1 MKSSYTKR
9 ALAFWLAVAM
19 VATSAPMAF
28 AREPDSVPPAS
39 TTQNGDQAM
48 SLSATQISVAY
59 GEEISDAKLKAAV
72 IGAPGSASI
81 AYSVKQGSTEVL
93 SYSDGKVTPLK
104 AGSRTITATVTA
116 SGYTTTT
123 VDIPVNVEKKKI
135 SVSAATV
142 ENKVYDKKTD
152 ATVTQV
158 TFDGVSL
165 SKDADYTVSAQFEDA
180 NVGIDKAV
188 TGTVSLTGDAANK
201 YELTSATLPTGTKAN
216 ITAASVT
223 LEVPKQTV
231 KQGTALDTL
240 AKNLSDNVKAKG
252 VDGEAVAGTF
262 SGLEVS
268 KRDEFRV
275 TGQNFESD
283 KGVYTLTGT
292 FTPSNSNYTAKSDV
306 EIVYDVTGLDKQEAA
321 FKTTDS
327 QVYEKDKTVE
337 NPVTVT
343 KGNTS
348 AVISYDSSDKSVAT
362 IDNQGKITILKAGKT
377 AISAAIPGNADYE
390 AANISY
396 ELVVNPKPM
405 TEATITSI
413 AEQVYTG
420 KELTPDL
427 TVTDGSISLVKGTD
441 YDVAYTNN
449 VFPGPATATVT
460 FKGNYT
466 GTAKKTF
473 EIQKATYNKPTGISQ
488 SVVAGQN
495 AVLTIPVDLANA
507 EITNYSPITVD
518 GKDASIVDGTPSR
531 DKNVITA
538 KIKSGAT
545 NGQTA
550 NVKIKLT
557 TKGYGDVTLAY
568 TLTVADSKQ
577 QLISSQIN
585 FVSKTVTADGKTYFK
600 LDNASLNGV
609 TDTNGKWTY
618 ALKGVSTLSEQSEM
632 PSFKDAGVYTIV
644 ASYQGDKYVGS
655 KEATLTIKSAES
667 SNIAIYAATQLAS
680 RYDDNYSYFNVRLR
694 DEKNGYARVRADAN
708 DYLVNQ
714 KKDGTSSEW
723 IGMTIEPKVGS
734 SRTTDGLWVAF
745 SKTGTWYKLKDIS
758 SKRSG
763 DLYITDVDSD
773 SFDLWFDTD
782 DRDRA
787 DSIYLATNSAGTENL
802 FELEVDFDSYSGSS
816 SSSSGSSS
824 SDTSKVNGDRV
835 STTTVDKTPS
845 VKNGSATVTFSSSAL
860 SDALDENKKEAKRE
874 KADKTYIELDVK
886 TSKSVDD
893 TTITVPRS
901 SLDKIA
907 DEDTGL
913 KLTTNQ
919 GTVTFDYRALA
930 EIYDA
935 CDKTNIEFYLE
946 EEDDDQYALLIK
958 DGSSDVIDLGRGSVE
973 VTFDYKLKSGEKSSD
988 VKVYRIGNGDK
999 TWLSTYG
1006 GSTVYGA
1013 ADVYAA
1019 APTYVTDMK
1028 ADYSSTKKKVTFTT
1042 DALGTFLITTD
1053 TLKTGSGSTTTTPT
1067 YNAFVDV
1074 PSSRWSA
1081 TYINKLASL
1090 GIINGT
1096 GGGYFEPTLYVTREE
1111 FVKMLAGVA
1120 GANVTGYTSSRF
1132 PDVPLSRWS
1141 APYIAWAADRGI
1153 TTGTDG
1159 GNFAPTM
1166 RITREEMAT
1175 MIYRYV
1181 QSSGKTL
1188 PAKNAPVIFADANL
1202 ISGWAQ
1208 TPVSVMQQ
1216 AGIIDG
1222 NVTNGRYTFDPKV
1235 SASREECAKM
1245 LAVLY
1250 DLVR

>member
-28 AREPDSVPPAS
+28 ATTSTSPTSTITETSGAGPFEPEKKSLESAVVALEFTSHAYTGAEIKPKVKTVTVDNIQLEEKTDYTVSYSDNTNAGTAKVTITGARNYTGTKEETFQIQPVDLKSMSVSSVSVKKNAGVEAVKTALES
-39 TTQNGDQAM
+39 AIQATGIKDETVKGTVEITEATRTGDLPEAM
-48 SLSATQISVAY
+48 SLSVADFTRT
-59 GEEISDAKLKAAV
+59 G
-72 IGAPGSASI
+72 
-81 AYSVKQGSTEVL
+81 
-93 SYSDGKVTPLK
+93 GK
-104 AGSRTITATVTA
+104 
-116 SGYTTTT
+116 
-123 VDIPVNVEKKKI
+123 
-135 SVSAATV
+135 
-142 ENKVYDKKTD
+142 
-152 ATVTQV
+152 
-158 TFDGVSL
+158 
-165 SKDADYTVSAQFEDA
+165 YTV
-180 NVGIDKAV
+180 K
-188 TGTVSLTGDAANK
+188 
-201 YELTSATLPTGTKAN
+201 
-216 ITAASVT
+216 
-223 LEVPKQTV
+223 
-231 KQGTALDTL
+231 
-240 AKNLSDNVKAKG
+240 
-252 VDGEAVAGTF
+252 
-262 SGLEVS
+262 
-268 KRDEFRV
+268 
-275 TGQNFESD
+275 
-283 KGVYTLTGT
+283 GT
-292 FTPSNSNYTAKSDV
+292 FTPEGGNYKAKTF
-306 EIVYDVTGLDKQEAA
+306 ETTCDVTGI
-321 FKTTDS
+321 TDVSLTFNGVSDSKKEVTYGS
-327 QVYEKDKTVE
+327 QKFTEVATPSGATDGKYGEITY
-337 NPVTVT
+337 T
-343 KGNTS
+343 
-348 AVISYDSSDKSVAT
+348 SSDPTVAEVDSKTGEVTIKS
-362 IDNQGKITILKAGKT
+362 AGKT
-377 AISAAIPGNADYE
+377 TITANMQGTQTTTAASA
-390 AANISY
+390 SY
-396 ELVVNPKPM
+396 ELTVNQATHQGVVVEDSVFANQAKSYIFDLPQEVRELPGVTYGQVEKSGDLISSASVENNKLTVNVTSQSADASGTVTIPVSSTNYEKFNLVYKLKAVSKTDVSSKITFADK
-405 TEATITSI
+405 TEY
-413 AEQVYTG
+413 YTG
-420 KELTPDL
+420 KAIQLSAP
-427 TVTDGSISLVKGTD
+427 SIS
-441 YDVAYTNN
+441 
-449 VFPGPATATVT
+449 
-460 FKGNYT
+460 
-466 GTAKKTF
+466 
-473 EIQKATYNKPTGISQ
+473 GIAAS
-488 SVVAGQN
+488 GQ
-495 AVLTIPVDLANA
+495 
-507 EITNYSPITVD
+507 Y
-518 GKDASIVDGTPSR
+518 
-531 DKNVITA
+531 
-538 KIKSGAT
+538 
-545 NGQTA
+545 
-550 NVKIKLT
+550 
-557 TKGYGDVTLAY
+557 
-568 TLTVADSKQ
+568 
-577 QLISSQIN
+577 
-585 FVSKTVTADGKTYFK
+585 
-600 LDNASLNGV
+600 
-609 TDTNGKWTY
+609 KWTY
-618 ALKGVSTLSEQSEM
+618 TWSKDGTQTTSSGSETM
-632 PSFKDAGVYTIV
+632 PSFTEVGTYRVTATYEDDANLGRKT
-644 ASYQGDKYVGS
+644 
-655 KEATLTIKSAES
+655 ATLTIKSAES
-667 SNIAIYAATQLAS
+667 SNITIYSVAQLSS

-734 SRTTDGLWVAF
+734 TRTTDGLWVAF
-745 SKTGTWYKLKDIS
+745 SKTGTWYKLKDIG

-782 DRDRA
+782 DRDRT

-860 SDALDENKKEAKRE
+860 SDALDANKKEAKRE
-874 KADKTYIELDVK
+874 DADKTYIELDVK

-946 EEDDDQYALLIK
+946 EEDDDQYVLLIK

-999 TWLSTYG
+999 IWLSTYG

-1028 ADYSSTKKKVTFTT
+1028 ADYSSSKKKVTFTT

>member
-19 VATSAPMAF
+19 VATGAPMAF
-28 AREPDSVPPAS
+28 AADLAVGELTSPTTSDVGTPAPVVEQIIIDHIGLTENGKVTVDGSSEKTVQATAYSSDDNTTEIKDAKITWSISGEAGSGVSIDAATGKITVAAKAKAGTYTITATEDNTNTMGTKTATLTVSRTGEDVAKTVTVSGGVNSVNIP
-39 TTQNGDQAM
+39 GDTD
-48 SLSATQISVAY
+48 SATTENTAFT
-59 GEEISDAKLKAAV
+59 A
-72 IGAPGSASI
+72 
-81 AYSVKQGSTEVL
+81 SVKNAFDEAVVSPTVVWSVKPKKAENNDKVSISQ
-93 SYSDGKVTPLK
+93 DGKVTVKPG
-104 AGSRTITATVTA
+104 AIEDEITVTA
-116 SGYTTTT
+116 TCG
-123 VDIPVNVEKKKI
+123 
-135 SVSAATV
+135 SVSGTKTFKLVYADRVIKSIDEIWVKGTEKNVDTAQSLTMHVGEEAQLFVKGKDQYGDAIEDKVTGVEVSSDKLEVISPDKIKAT
-142 ENKVYDKKTD
+142 KKTD
-152 ATVTQV
+152 SPVAVTIKVGKLSKTLNVTVEPEATQSYTVTFTAKPQGQYTYGTTIPTPTV
-158 TFDGVSL
+158 EVKDGS
-165 SKDADYTVSAQFEDA
+165 
-180 NVGIDKAV
+180 
-188 TGTVSLTGDAANK
+188 GTVKVQSGDVRYEYRKIEKASTATPNSALTTMPTDVGTYQVVAYYNANGR
-201 YELTSATLPTGTKAN
+201 SA
-216 ITAASVT
+216 S
-223 LEVPKQTV
+223 
-231 KQGTALDTL
+231 
-240 AKNLSDNVKAKG
+240 S
-252 VDGEAVAGTF
+252 EAV
-262 SGLEVS
+262 
-268 KRDEFRV
+268 EF
-275 TGQNFESD
+275 
-283 KGVYTLTGT
+283 
-292 FTPSNSNYTAKSDV
+292 
-306 EIVYDVTGLDKQEAA
+306 EITK
-321 FKTTDS
+321 K
-327 QVYEKDKTVE
+327 
-337 NPVTVT
+337 PVTVT
-343 KGNTS
+343 ADNKTITKGDAIPTLTFTVPTGALAYNDTKDALGVTLTTKATSTS
-348 AVISYDSSDKSVAT
+348 AVGSYD
-362 IDNQGKITILKAGKT
+362 I
-377 AISAAIPGNADYE
+377 
-390 AANISY
+390 
-396 ELVVNPKPM
+396 
-405 TEATITSI
+405 
-413 AEQVYTG
+413 
-420 KELTPDL
+420 
-427 TVTDGSISLVKGTD
+427 
-441 YDVAYTNN
+441 
-449 VFPGPATATVT
+449 
-460 FKGNYT
+460 T
-466 GTAKKTF
+466 GTSNSKNYAVTV
-473 EIQKATYNKPTGISQ
+473 QKG
-488 SVVAGQN
+488 
-495 AVLTIPVDLANA
+495 
-507 EITNYSPITVD
+507 
-518 GKDASIVDGTPSR
+518 
-531 DKNVITA
+531 
-538 KIKSGAT
+538 
-545 NGQTA
+545 
-550 NVKIKLT
+550 
-557 TKGYGDVTLAY
+557 
-568 TLTVADSKQ
+568 
-577 QLISSQIN
+577 
-585 FVSKTVTADGKTYFK
+585 
-600 LDNASLNGV
+600 
-609 TDTNGKWTY
+609 
-618 ALKGVSTLSEQSEM
+618 
-632 PSFKDAGVYTIV
+632 
-644 ASYQGDKYVGS
+644 
-655 KEATLTIKSAES
+655 TLTIKAEEGLRMSAS
-667 SNIAIYAATQLAS
+667 KASDDSNRS
-680 RYDDNYSYFNVRLR
+680 RYDLSVRR
-694 DEKNGYARVRADAN
+694 GTGYLDLNADAD
-708 DYLVNQ
+708 DYLSRQTVDGSKDYWIGFDLDVYLDGVSKNIQ
-714 KKDGTSSEW
+714 DLYVSSTGKSSDWKKISDRYIGDFYLDNLSGTSF
-723 IGMTIEPKVGS
+723 T
-734 SRTTDGLWVAF
+734 
-745 SKTGTWYKLKDIS
+745 
-758 SKRSG
+758 
-763 DLYITDVDSD
+763 
-773 SFDLWFDTD
+773 LWFDTD
-782 DRDRA
+782 DDSDNSDRL
-787 DSIYLATNSAGTENL
+787 YFATSSSGANEYYID
-802 FELEVDFDSYSGSS
+802 VDFDAYRGSS

-824 SDTSKVNGDRV
+824 SDTSKVDGDRV

-874 KADKTYIELDVK
+874 DADKTYIELDVK

-901 SLDKIA
+901 SLDKLA

-946 EEDDDQYALLIK
+946 EDDDDQYVLLIK

-1028 ADYSSTKKKVTFTT
+1028 ADYSSSKKKITFTT

-1090 GIINGT
+1090 GVINGT

>member
-28 AREPDSVPPAS
+28 AADLATGVPTSPTVTSEPAPA
-39 TTQNGDQAM
+39 AE
-48 SLSATQISVAY
+48 QIT
-59 GEEISDAKLKAAV
+59 INH
-72 IGAPGSASI
+72 IGL
-81 AYSVKQGSTEVL
+81 TEN
-93 SYSDGKVTPLK
+93 GKVTVDGSSEKTVQATAYSDSATTEIPDTKLTWTISGEAGSGVSIDAATGKITVAAQAK
-104 AGSRTITATVTA
+104 AGTYTVTATPKDGVATEEAKTATLTVVHDAKAATISKIYVETTSGKIDVTDDKSIEIPAGEKRTLSAEVLDQFGDAFSGTVTYTVSGNDNVKIDPSNSNVLKVEGNAEGTATVTA
-116 SGYTTTT
+116 TCGTVSKSFEVKVAKQAKGEVKIDFGTSLNGLSYTGK
-123 VDIPVNVEKKKI
+123 PVEP
-135 SVSAATV
+135 
-142 ENKVYDKKTD
+142 KV
-152 ATVTQV
+152 TVTVGEEEKSDLTGKV
-158 TFDGVSL
+158 TYTYVEVIPNAAANALSTPVEMSSVTDVGTYEVTATYTDGDTIGRASKQFTIKQAEFSGTKDFEQNVIATDGQTYTFELPETVTSL
-165 SKDADYTVSAQFEDA
+165 KDVKFGTPT
-180 NVGIDKAV
+180 G
-188 TGTVSLTGDAANK
+188 TGTVVKSAKVEDGKLIITTNAV
-201 YELTSATLPTGTKAN
+201 TSGSDT
-216 ITAASVT
+216 IRISVT
-223 LEVPKQTV
+223 
-231 KQGTALDTL
+231 
-240 AKNLSDNVKAKG
+240 
-252 VDGEAVAGTF
+252 
-262 SGLEVS
+262 S
-268 KRDEFRV
+268 K
-275 TGQNFESD
+275 
-283 KGVYTLTGT
+283 
-292 FTPSNSNYTAKSDV
+292 
-306 EIVYDVTGLDKQEAA
+306 
-321 FKTTDS
+321 
-327 QVYEKDKTVE
+327 
-337 NPVTVT
+337 
-343 KGNTS
+343 
-348 AVISYDSSDKSVAT
+348 
-362 IDNQGKITILKAGKT
+362 
-377 AISAAIPGNADYE
+377 
-390 AANISY
+390 
-396 ELVVNPKPM
+396 
-405 TEATITSI
+405 
-413 AEQVYTG
+413 
-420 KELTPDL
+420 
-427 TVTDGSISLVKGTD
+427 
-441 YDVAYTNN
+441 
-449 VFPGPATATVT
+449 
-460 FKGNYT
+460 NYT
-466 GTAKKTF
+466 GFDLTYTF
-473 EIQKATYNKPTGISQ
+473 KASEKSNVSDKITFASDTVTYDGKNHKLSEPGFTG
-488 SVVAGQN
+488 
-495 AVLTIPVDLANA
+495 
-507 EITNYSPITVD
+507 TVD
-518 GKDASIVDGTPSR
+518 GTKSWTYTWYKDNTKTTTIGQSTMPEFKDVG
-531 DKNVITA
+531 VYHVTA
-538 KIKSGAT
+538 KYEDDKQI
-545 NGQTA
+545 
-550 NVKIKLT
+550 
-557 TKGYGDVTLAY
+557 GY
-568 TLTVADSKQ
+568 
-577 QLISSQIN
+577 
-585 FVSKTVTADGKTYFK
+585 
-600 LDNASLNGV
+600 
-609 TDTNGKWTY
+609 
-618 ALKGVSTLSEQSEM
+618 
-632 PSFKDAGVYTIV
+632 
-644 ASYQGDKYVGS
+644 
-655 KEATLTIKSAES
+655 KEATLTIKSAVKSTITVSASQLGS
-667 SNIAIYAATQLAS
+667 S
-680 RYDDNYSYFNVRLR
+680 YDDNHKYWDL
-694 DEKNGYARVRADAN
+694 DERGSGDGYLNLRADAD
-708 DYLVNQ
+708 DYLINQ
-714 KKDGTSSEW
+714 RINSRSSEW
-723 IGMTIEPKVGS
+723 IGMTISPEVSGTAKAS
-734 SRTTDGLWVAF
+734 GLWV
-745 SKTGTWYKLKDIS
+745 STNQSTWYELKKNDTLSLSDFYIRDI
-758 SKRSG
+758 G
-763 DLYITDVDSD
+763 DKT
-773 SFDLWFDTD
+773 FDLWYDTD
-782 DRDRA
+782 DRDCH
-787 DSIYLATNSAGTENL
+787 DSLYLATDSKGSNK
-802 FELEVDFDSYSGSS
+802 FEIYVDFNSYSGSS

-824 SDTSKVNGDRV
+824 SDTSKVDGDRV

-901 SLDKIA
+901 SLDKLA

-913 KLTTNQ
+913 KLTTSQ

-946 EEDDDQYALLIK
+946 EEDDDQYVLLIK

-1028 ADYSSTKKKVTFTT
+1028 ADYSSSKKKVTFTT

>member
-28 AREPDSVPPAS
+28 AAGS
-39 TTQNGDQAM
+39 TTPMVTSEPAPAATITNLQLSESTVEVNGQVD
-48 SLSATQISVAY
+48 
-59 GEEISDAKLKAAV
+59 
-72 IGAPGSASI
+72 
-81 AYSVKQGSTEVL
+81 KQV
-93 SYSDGKVTPLK
+93 
-104 AGSRTITATVTA
+104 TATVTL
-116 SGYTTTT
+116 
-123 VDIPVNVEKKKI
+123 
-135 SVSAATV
+135 SA
-142 ENKVYDKKTD
+142 D
-152 ATVTQV
+152 ATVTWSA
-158 TFDGVSL
+158 TDGVTVIE
-165 SKDADYTVSAQFEDA
+165 DAVASTEGSITKTATIKVPAKAVAGQYTITA
-180 NVGIDKAV
+180 NVGSSSKSVQLSV
-188 TGTVSLTGDAANK
+188 TRTGEKVATGVTVSGGAT
-201 YELTSATLPTGTKAN
+201 ELTIPATSIPAETTFTAEAKSAFDDSLPVTWSVATTQPNKVSIDTTGK
-216 ITAASVT
+216 
-223 LEVPKQTV
+223 LTV
-231 KQGTALDTL
+231 KQGAVPETVTVQATCGD
-240 AKNLSDNVKAKG
+240 KNGKQEVKLNYADSGLQSITEVWSKG
-252 VDGEAVAGTF
+252 V
-262 SGLEVS
+262 
-268 KRDEFRV
+268 
-275 TGQNFESD
+275 
-283 KGVYTLTGT
+283 
-292 FTPSNSNYTAKSDV
+292 SNS
-306 EIVYDVTGLDKQEAA
+306 
-321 FKTTDS
+321 
-327 QVYEKDKTVE
+327 
-337 NPVTVT
+337 
-343 KGNTS
+343 
-348 AVISYDSSDKSVAT
+348 
-362 IDNQGKITILKAGKT
+362 
-377 AISAAIPGNADYE
+377 
-390 AANISY
+390 
-396 ELVVNPKPM
+396 VN
-405 TEATITSI
+405 
-413 AEQVYTG
+413 
-420 KELTPDL
+420 
-427 TVTDGSISLVKGTD
+427 VTDGLTLEAGQSAELFVKGKDQYGKEVTVID
-441 YDVAYTNN
+441 KITVATKSDSSTNLEFADN
-449 VFPGPATATVT
+449 
-460 FKGNYT
+460 KI
-466 GTAKKTF
+466 TAKKTVQTQTI
-473 EIQKATYNKPTGISQ
+473 EDVTVTYDGKLTKNIKVTVRPAATADTEVKFATQPAATNVYGDTITPPT
-488 SVVAGQN
+488 
-495 AVLTIPVDLANA
+495 
-507 EITNYSPITVD
+507 ITVD
-518 GKDASIVDGTPSR
+518 GKPVEADATVRYEYRKVQPNSQGANLLANDVLTTMPKDVGKYQVTAYYDSKDGTKHGSQ
-531 DKNVITA
+531 NVTFEIT
-538 KIKSGAT
+538 KKPI
-545 NGQTA
+545 
-550 NVKIKLT
+550 
-557 TKGYGDVTLAY
+557 
-568 TLTVADSKQ
+568 
-577 QLISSQIN
+577 
-585 FVSKTVTADGKTYFK
+585 TVTADDKTITKGDAIPTLTFSVTSGA
-600 LDNASLNGV
+600 LVNG
-609 TDTNGKWTY
+609 DT
-618 ALKGVSTLSEQSEM
+618 
-632 PSFKDAGVYTIV
+632 KDALGVKLTTTATSSSPAGTYDITGTTDSKNYNVTITP
-644 ASYQGDKYVGS
+644 GK
-655 KEATLTIKSAES
+655 LTIKAEEGLRMVASKS
-667 SNIAIYAATQLAS
+667 SEDSNRS
-680 RYDDNYSYFNVRLR
+680 RYDLSARHGTGYLDLNADADDYLNRQTVD
-694 DEKNGYARVRADAN
+694 DEK
-708 DYLVNQ
+708 DY
-714 KKDGTSSEW
+714 W
-723 IGMTIEPKVGS
+723 IGFDLNVYVDGKSTSVDDLYVS
-734 SRTTDGLWVAF
+734 S
-745 SKTGTWYKLKDIS
+745 TGKSSSWEKIS
-758 SKRSG
+758 SLKNSER
-763 DLYITDVDSD
+763 YIGEFYLDNLGSD
-773 SFDLWFDTD
+773 NSFTLWFNTDDDTD
-782 DRDRA
+782 NSDRL
-787 DSIYLATNSAGTENL
+787 YFATSNSGTNKYYID
-802 FELEVDFDSYSGSS
+802 VDFDSYSGSS

-824 SDTSKVNGDRV
+824 SNTSKKDGDRV

-860 SDALDENKKEAKRE
+860 SDALDDNKKEAKRE

-886 TSKSVDD
+886 NSKSVDD

-901 SLDKIA
+901 SLDKLA

-946 EEDDDQYALLIK
+946 EEDDDQYVLLIK

-1028 ADYSSTKKKVTFTT
+1028 ADYSSSKKKVTFTT

-1159 GNFAPTM
+1159 GNFAPAM

-1181 QSSGKTL
+1181 QSAGETL
-1188 PAKNAPVIFADANL
+1188 PAKNTPVIFADANL

>member
-19 VATSAPMAF
+19 VATSAPVAF
-28 AREPDSVPPAS
+28 ATGMAPGATSPIS
-39 TTQNGDQAM
+39 TTTSSTPTVTDKIDGIELKKDGEV
-48 SLSATQISVAY
+48 LSN
-59 GEEISDAKLKAAV
+59 AV
-72 IGAPGSASI
+72 TAD
-81 AYSVKQGSTEVL
+81 GSTEVTL
-93 SYSDGKVTPLK
+93 AIQAKKSGADVSDPSGLTYTLAGSVDGSGVSISGTDIKVSGKAK
-104 AGSRTITATVTA
+104 AGQYTVVCDQNQTVKASFTVQRNPAVATTINNIYVDQIEVSDTKFIAIVAGSAAKQITANVSDQYGDQMPNAQLTFEVSGNEKVQVDNGRLVVNKTATAGDVTVTVKSGSVQATFKVKVEAAPAEDDEVQVSFKNLENIVYTGSGLAKDPEVTASDEGGSVTYTYYKKVNTRAAGAAIDKSEVKDVGTYHVVAKYVNGSKVGYVEDDFEITPKKVTVTA
-116 SGYTTTT
+116 KSGT
-123 VDIPVNVEKKKI
+123 KI
-135 SVSAATV
+135 S
-142 ENKVYDKKTD
+142 KVYDGT
-152 ATVTQV
+152 TTMSS
-158 TFDGVSL
+158 SL
-165 SKDADYTVSAQFEDA
+165 SESDFDIAGKVGSDTLTLDVTNTGLAYPNADVGTYTV
-180 NVGIDKAV
+180 NVPVK
-188 TGTVSLTGDAANK
+188 LTGDDAKNYELSASTVSVPAEITKAEFKGTKEQSVSVLANK
-201 YELTSATLPTGTKAN
+201 SDTYTFDMPTDVAGLTGLSVSIGTGNSGDVIESATIRN
-216 ITAASVT
+216 NQ
-223 LEVPKQTV
+223 LE
-231 KQGTALDTL
+231 
-240 AKNLSDNVKAKG
+240 
-252 VDGEAVAGTF
+252 
-262 SGLEVS
+262 
-268 KRDEFRV
+268 
-275 TGQNFESD
+275 
-283 KGVYTLTGT
+283 
-292 FTPSNSNYTAKSDV
+292 
-306 EIVYDVTGLDKQEAA
+306 I
-321 FKTTDS
+321 KT
-327 QVYEKDKTVE
+327 
-337 NPVTVT
+337 
-343 KGNTS
+343 
-348 AVISYDSSDKSVAT
+348 KSVASGKT
-362 IDNQGKITILKAGKT
+362 QAVDVTVNSKNYQAFTVKYTLNVVDKTDVSNKITFADKT
-377 AISAAIPGNADYE
+377 ETYKSGV
-390 AANISY
+390 SY
-396 ELVVNPKPM
+396 QLSDPK
-405 TEATITSI
+405 I
-413 AEQVYTG
+413 
-420 KELTPDL
+420 
-427 TVTDGSISLVKGTD
+427 
-441 YDVAYTNN
+441 
-449 VFPGPATATVT
+449 
-460 FKGNYT
+460 
-466 GTAKKTF
+466 
-473 EIQKATYNKPTGISQ
+473 
-488 SVVAGQN
+488 
-495 AVLTIPVDLANA
+495 DLA
-507 EITNYSPITVD
+507 S
-518 GKDASIVDGTPSR
+518 
-531 DKNVITA
+531 
-538 KIKSGAT
+538 AT
-545 NGQTA
+545 
-550 NVKIKLT
+550 
-557 TKGYGDVTLAY
+557 
-568 TLTVADSKQ
+568 
-577 QLISSQIN
+577 
-585 FVSKTVTADGKTYFK
+585 
-600 LDNASLNGV
+600 
-609 TDTNGKWTY
+609 GKWTY
-618 ALKGVSTLSEQSEM
+618 TWSKDGVQTTSSGSATM
-632 PSFKDAGVYTIV
+632 PKFTEVGTYRVTATYEDDANLGRET
-644 ASYQGDKYVGS
+644 
-655 KEATLTIKSAES
+655 ATLTIKSAES
-667 SNIAIYAATQLAS
+667 SNITIYSVAQLSS

-734 SRTTDGLWVAF
+734 TRTTDGLWIAF
-745 SKTGTWYKLKDIS
+745 SKTGTWYKLKDIG

-782 DRDRA
+782 DRDRT

-824 SDTSKVNGDRV
+824 SDTSKVDGDRV

-874 KADKTYIELDVK
+874 DADKTYIELDVK

-946 EEDDDQYALLIK
+946 EEDDDQYVLLIK

-999 TWLSTYG
+999 TWLATYG

-1028 ADYSSTKKKVTFTT
+1028 ADYSSSKKKVTFTT

-1053 TLKTGSGSTTTTPT
+1053 TLKTGSGNTTPTPT

-1120 GANVTGYTSSRF
+1120 GANVNGYTSSRF
-1132 PDVPLSRWS
+1132 PDVSLSRWS

>member
-28 AREPDSVPPAS
+28 AAGSTTDTSPAS
-39 TTQNGDQAM
+39 TTTSSTPTVTDKIDGIELKKDGEV
-48 SLSATQISVAY
+48 LSN
-59 GEEISDAKLKAAV
+59 AV
-72 IGAPGSASI
+72 TAD
-81 AYSVKQGSTEVL
+81 GSTEVTL
-93 SYSDGKVTPLK
+93 AIQAKKSGADVSNPSSLTYTLAGSVDGSGVSISGTDIKVSGKAK
-104 AGSRTITATVTA
+104 AGQYTVVCDQNQTVKASFTVQRNPAVATTINNIYVDQIEVSNTKFIPIVAGSAAKQITANVSDQYGDQMPNAQLTFEVSGDEKVQVDNGRLVVNKTATAGDVTVTVKSGSVQATFKVKVEAAPAEDDEVQVSFKNLENIVYTGSGLAKDPEVTA
-116 SGYTTTT
+116 SDEGGSVTYTYYKKVNTRAAGAAIDKSEVKDVGTYHVVAKYVNGSEVGYVEGDFEITPKKVAVTAKSGTKISKVYDGTTTMSSSLSESDF
-123 VDIPVNVEKKKI
+123 DIAGKVGSDTLTLDVTNTGLAYPNADVGTYAVNVPIKI
-135 SVSAATV
+135 TGDDAKNYELSAATV
-142 ENKVYDKKTD
+142 SVSAEIRKAEFTGTKEQSVSVLANKADTYTFDMPTDVAGLTGLSVSIETGNNGNVVESATIRNNQLEIKTKSVASGKTQAVDVTVNSKNYQAFTVRYTLNVVDKTD
-152 ATVTQV
+152 VSNKI
-158 TFDGVSL
+158 TFTDKTETYKSGVSYQL
-165 SKDADYTVSAQFEDA
+165 NTPT
-180 NVGIDKAV
+180 ID
-188 TGTVSLTGDAANK
+188 
-201 YELTSATLPTGTKAN
+201 LTSA
-216 ITAASVT
+216 
-223 LEVPKQTV
+223 
-231 KQGTALDTL
+231 
-240 AKNLSDNVKAKG
+240 
-252 VDGEAVAGTF
+252 
-262 SGLEVS
+262 
-268 KRDEFRV
+268 
-275 TGQNFESD
+275 
-283 KGVYTLTGT
+283 
-292 FTPSNSNYTAKSDV
+292 
-306 EIVYDVTGLDKQEAA
+306 
-321 FKTTDS
+321 
-327 QVYEKDKTVE
+327 
-337 NPVTVT
+337 
-343 KGNTS
+343 
-348 AVISYDSSDKSVAT
+348 
-362 IDNQGKITILKAGKT
+362 
-377 AISAAIPGNADYE
+377 
-390 AANISY
+390 
-396 ELVVNPKPM
+396 
-405 TEATITSI
+405 
-413 AEQVYTG
+413 
-420 KELTPDL
+420 
-427 TVTDGSISLVKGTD
+427 
-441 YDVAYTNN
+441 
-449 VFPGPATATVT
+449 
-460 FKGNYT
+460 
-466 GTAKKTF
+466 
-473 EIQKATYNKPTGISQ
+473 
-488 SVVAGQN
+488 
-495 AVLTIPVDLANA
+495 
-507 EITNYSPITVD
+507 
-518 GKDASIVDGTPSR
+518 
-531 DKNVITA
+531 
-538 KIKSGAT
+538 
-545 NGQTA
+545 
-550 NVKIKLT
+550 
-557 TKGYGDVTLAY
+557 
-568 TLTVADSKQ
+568 
-577 QLISSQIN
+577 
-585 FVSKTVTADGKTYFK
+585 
-600 LDNASLNGV
+600 
-609 TDTNGKWTY
+609 NGKWTY
-618 ALKGVSTLSEQSEM
+618 TWSKDGVQTTSSGSETM
-632 PSFKDAGVYTIV
+632 PSFTEVGTYRVTATYEDDANLGRK
-644 ASYQGDKYVGS
+644 A
-655 KEATLTIKSAES
+655 ATLTIKPAVKST
-667 SNIAIYAATQLAS
+667 ITVTATQMS
-680 RYDDNYSYFNVRLR
+680 SSYDDNYKYWDLDKRGSG
-694 DEKNGYARVRADAN
+694 DGYLNLRADAD

-723 IGMTIEPKVGS
+723 IGMTISPEVSGTAKAS
-734 SRTTDGLWVAF
+734 GLWV
-745 SKTGTWYKLKDIS
+745 STDQSTWYELKKNDTLSLSDFYISDIGE
-758 SKRSG
+758 K
-763 DLYITDVDSD
+763 T
-773 SFDLWFDTD
+773 FDLWYDTD
-782 DRDRA
+782 DRDCH
-787 DSIYLATNSAGTENL
+787 DSLYLATDSNGSNK
-802 FELEVDFDSYSGSS
+802 FEIYVDFNSYSGSS

-860 SDALDENKKEAKRE
+860 SDALDDNKKEAKRE

-901 SLDKIA
+901 SLDKLA

-946 EEDDDQYALLIK
+946 EEDDDQYVLLIK
-958 DGSSDVIDLGRGSVE
+958 DGGSDVIDLGRGSVE

-1013 ADVYAA
+1013 SDIYAA
-1019 APTYVTDMK
+1019 APAYVTDMK
-1028 ADYSSTKKKVTFTT
+1028 ADYSSSKKKVTFTT

-1159 GNFAPTM
+1159 GNFAPAM

-1181 QSSGKTL
+1181 QSAGETL
-1188 PAKNAPVIFADANL
+1188 PAKNTPVIFADANL

-1216 AGIIDG
+1216 AGVIDG

>member
-28 AREPDSVPPAS
+28 AMEPDSVSPVS
-39 TTQNGDQAM
+39 TTRESAPAATSVHHIKLNQESVTVNGSAIPSVTVTAHSSEGESNNSIENNKFKWSVSSVGGSGVSIAENTGVITVDAKAKAGDYAIKAVPKDGTVTGEATETLKVVREAAKATTI
-48 SLSATQISVAY
+48 SKIYVETTSGKINVTDDKSIEIPAGESRTLSA
-59 GEEISDAKLKAAV
+59 
-72 IGAPGSASI
+72 
-81 AYSVKQGSTEVL
+81 EVL
-93 SYSDGKVTPLK
+93 DQFGDAFSGTVTYTVSGNDNVKIDPSNSNVFKVEGN
-104 AGSRTITATVTA
+104 AEGTATVTA
-116 SGYTTTT
+116 TC
-123 VDIPVNVEKKKI
+123 
-135 SVSAATV
+135 
-142 ENKVYDKKTD
+142 
-152 ATVTQV
+152 
-158 TFDGVSL
+158 
-165 SKDADYTVSAQFEDA
+165 
-180 NVGIDKAV
+180 
-188 TGTVSLTGDAANK
+188 GTVSK
-201 YELTSATLPTGTKAN
+201 SF
-216 ITAASVT
+216 
-223 LEVPKQTV
+223 EVKVAKQ
-231 KQGTALDTL
+231 
-240 AKNLSDNVKAKG
+240 AKG
-252 VDGEAVAGTF
+252 EVKIDFGT
-262 SGLEVS
+262 SLNGLS
-268 KRDEFRV
+268 Y
-275 TGQNFESD
+275 TG
-283 KGVYTLTGT
+283 K
-292 FTPSNSNYTAKSDV
+292 PV
-306 EIVYDVTGLDKQEAA
+306 EPK
-321 FKTTDS
+321 
-327 QVYEKDKTVE
+327 
-337 NPVTVT
+337 VTVT
-343 KGNTS
+343 VGDESVEDPERKVTYTYVE
-348 AVISYDSSDKSVAT
+348 VIP
-362 IDNQGKITILKAGKT
+362 KT
-377 AISAAIPGNADYE
+377 A
-390 AANISY
+390 AANARS
-396 ELVVNPKPM
+396 
-405 TEATITSI
+405 
-413 AEQVYTG
+413 
-420 KELTPDL
+420 TPVEMSS
-427 TVTDGSISLVKGTD
+427 VTDAGT
-441 YDVAYTNN
+441 YEV
-449 VFPGPATATVT
+449 TATYT
-460 FKGNYT
+460 DGETIGRASKQFTIKQAAFSGTKG
-466 GTAKKTF
+466 F
-473 EIQKATYNKPTGISQ
+473 E
-488 SVVAGQN
+488 
-495 AVLTIPVDLANA
+495 
-507 EITNYSPITVD
+507 E
-518 GKDASIVDGTPSR
+518 
-531 DKNVITA
+531 NVI
-538 KIKSGAT
+538 AT
-545 NGQTA
+545 
-550 NVKIKLT
+550 
-557 TKGYGDVTLAY
+557 
-568 TLTVADSKQ
+568 
-577 QLISSQIN
+577 
-585 FVSKTVTADGKTYFK
+585 DGKTYTFELPQNVTSLKDVKFGTPTGMSAVVKSAKVEGNKLIITTKTATSGSDTITILVTSKNYTSFDLTYTFK
-600 LDNASLNGV
+600 ASAKSNVSDKITFASDTVTYDGKNHKLSEPGFTGTVEGTKNWTYTWYKDNAKATTIGQ
-609 TDTNGKWTY
+609 
-618 ALKGVSTLSEQSEM
+618 STM
-632 PSFKDAGVYTIV
+632 PEFKDVGVYHVT
-644 ASYQGDKYVGS
+644 AKYEDDKQIGS
-655 KEATLTIKSAES
+655 KEATLTIKPAAVKST
-667 SNIAIYAATQLAS
+667 ITVVATQLS
-680 RYDDNYSYFNVRLR
+680 SSYDDNYKYWDLDKRGSG
-694 DEKNGYARVRADAN
+694 DGYLNLRADAD

-714 KKDGTSSEW
+714 RINGRSSEW
-723 IGMTIEPKVGS
+723 IGMTISPEVSGTAKAS
-734 SRTTDGLWVAF
+734 GLWV
-745 SKTGTWYKLKDIS
+745 STDQSTWYELKKNDTLSLSDFYISDIGE
-758 SKRSG
+758 K
-763 DLYITDVDSD
+763 T
-773 SFDLWFDTD
+773 FDLWYDTD
-782 DRDRA
+782 DRDCH
-787 DSIYLATNSAGTENL
+787 DSLYLATDSNGSNK
-802 FELEVDFDSYSGSS
+802 FELYVDFNSYSGSS

-824 SDTSKVNGDRV
+824 SNTSKKDGDRV

-860 SDALDENKKEAKRE
+860 SDALDDNKKEAKRE

-886 TSKSVDD
+886 NSKSVDD

-901 SLDKIA
+901 SLDKLA

-946 EEDDDQYALLIK
+946 EEDDDQYVLLIK

-999 TWLSTYG
+999 TWLATYG

-1013 ADVYAA
+1013 ADIYAA
-1019 APTYVTDMK
+1019 APAYVTDMK
-1028 ADYSSTKKKVTFTT
+1028 ADYSSSKKKVTFTT

-1159 GNFAPTM
+1159 GNFAPAM

-1181 QSSGKTL
+1181 QSAGETL
-1188 PAKNAPVIFADANL
+1188 PAKNTPVIFADANL

>member
-28 AREPDSVPPAS
+28 ATEPDSVQSAS
-39 TTQNGDQAM
+39 TTPSGTPVTAATQELTIQ
-48 SLSATQISVAY
+48 SATIAEKTYDGETVIPAEKITVTFTGATEAPVKDTDYTVTGVYKSADAGESVAAIVTVTLTETGKTKY
-59 GEEISDAKLKAAV
+59 TLPKNTFETTGKITKANVNEITPAKQSVEVNTPKADILAELKKTVVTGVKGQTVTGTFDLTDVKSNGALPAAMTV
-72 IGAPGSASI
+72 SSANVNDFTNTSGN
-81 AYSVKQGSTEVL
+81 Y
-93 SYSDGKVTPLK
+93 
-104 AGSRTITATVTA
+104 TITAKFTPTGQDA
-116 SGYTTTT
+116 
-123 VDIPVNVEKKKI
+123 VNYNE
-135 SVSAATV
+135 
-142 ENKVYDKKTD
+142 KTD
-152 ATVTQV
+152 I
-158 TFDGVSL
+158 TFECD
-165 SKDADYTVSAQFEDA
+165 
-180 NVGIDKAV
+180 
-188 TGTVSLTGDAANK
+188 
-201 YELTSATLPTGTKAN
+201 
-216 ITAASVT
+216 
-223 LEVPKQTV
+223 
-231 KQGTALDTL
+231 
-240 AKNLSDNVKAKG
+240 
-252 VDGEAVAGTF
+252 
-262 SGLEVS
+262 
-268 KRDEFRV
+268 V
-275 TGQNFESD
+275 TGQQ
-283 KGVYTLTGT
+283 VQTLTFAKNELSVVFGS
-292 FTPSNSNYTAKSDV
+292 TPEENKATSTA
-306 EIVYDVTGLDKQEAA
+306 
-321 FKTTDS
+321 TTES
-327 QVYEKDKTVE
+327 
-337 NPVTVT
+337 
-343 KGNTS
+343 
-348 AVISYDSSDKSVAT
+348 
-362 IDNQGKITILKAGKT
+362 GKITYSSSKEDVATVDADTGAVTVVGVGTTIIKAH
-377 AISAAIPGNADYE
+377 
-390 AANISY
+390 
-396 ELVVNPKPM
+396 
-405 TEATITSI
+405 
-413 AEQVYTG
+413 
-420 KELTPDL
+420 
-427 TVTDGSISLVKGTD
+427 TDGSDKYL
-441 YDVAYTNN
+441 
-449 VFPGPATATVT
+449 PA
-460 FKGNYT
+460 
-466 GTAKKTF
+466 
-473 EIQKATYNKPTGISQ
+473 
-488 SVVAGQN
+488 
-495 AVLTIPVDLANA
+495 
-507 EITNYSPITVD
+507 
-518 GKDASIVDGTPSR
+518 DAR
-531 DKNVITA
+531 
-538 KIKSGAT
+538 
-545 NGQTA
+545 
-550 NVKIKLT
+550 
-557 TKGYGDVTLAY
+557 YE
-568 TLTVADSKQ
+568 LTVADSKQ
-577 QLISSQIN
+577 QLTSSQIN
-585 FVSKTVTADGKTYFK
+585 FASKTVTADGKTYFK

-644 ASYQGDKYVGS
+644 ASYQGDRYVGS
-655 KEATLTIKSAES
+655 GEATLTIKPVVKSTITVSASQLGS
-667 SNIAIYAATQLAS
+667 S
-680 RYDDNYSYFNVRLR
+680 YDDNYKYWDLDKR
-694 DEKNGYARVRADAN
+694 DSGDGYLNLRADAD

-714 KKDGTSSEW
+714 KKNGTSSEW

-745 SKTGTWYKLKDIS
+745 SKTGTWYKLKDIG

-763 DLYITDVDSD
+763 DLYITDVDGD

-782 DRDRA
+782 DRDRT

-860 SDALDENKKEAKRE
+860 SDALDDNKKEAKRE

-886 TSKSVDD
+886 NSKSVDD

-901 SLDKIA
+901 SLDKLA

-946 EEDDDQYALLIK
+946 EEDDDQYVLLIK

-1006 GSTVYGA
+1006 GSTIYGA

-1019 APTYVTDMK
+1019 APAYVTDMK
-1028 ADYSSTKKKVTFTT
+1028 ADYSSSKKKVTFTT

-1159 GNFAPTM
+1159 GNFAPAM

-1181 QSSGKTL
+1181 QSAGETL
-1188 PAKNAPVIFADANL
+1188 PAKNTPVIFADANL

-1216 AGIIDG
+1216 AGVIDG

>member
-28 AREPDSVPPAS
+28 AADLATGAPTSPTTTETSDGGTPIPQAGLTAENQNLDNLTVGTAYTSASPIVSGGQGAYTMAAKEGTLPKWLTLTTEGKLTGTPTEVGTGTVTVIISDSTEGAALTKEIQITYNVKAKEVTFDCDITGQTQMTLKFDQASGSKTYGDEKFTLAAKVEGASACDEITYTSSNPAVAEVNSRTGEVTIKNAGTTTITANMQGTQTTTAASDSYQLTVNKANHDAVNVTDSVFAS
-39 TTQNGDQAM
+39 QAKSYTFDLPQEVRELAGVTYGQMEKSGD
-48 SLSATQISVAY
+48 LIS
-59 GEEISDAKLKAAV
+59 
-72 IGAPGSASI
+72 SASI
-81 AYSVKQGSTEVL
+81 ANQKLSV
-93 SYSDGKVTPLK
+93 
-104 AGSRTITATVTA
+104 TVTSQNA
-116 SGYTTTT
+116 DTTGT
-123 VDIPVNVEKKKI
+123 VTIPVN
-135 SVSAATV
+135 ST
-142 ENKVYDKKTD
+142 NY
-152 ATVTQV
+152 
-158 TFDGVSL
+158 
-165 SKDADYTVSAQFEDA
+165 AQF
-180 NVGIDKAV
+180 
-188 TGTVSLTGDAANK
+188 
-201 YELTSATLPTGTKAN
+201 
-216 ITAASVT
+216 
-223 LEVPKQTV
+223 
-231 KQGTALDTL
+231 
-240 AKNLSDNVKAKG
+240 NL
-252 VDGEAVAGTF
+252 
-262 SGLEVS
+262 
-268 KRDEFRV
+268 
-275 TGQNFESD
+275 
-283 KGVYTLTGT
+283 VYTLKAVSKADVSNNIT
-292 FTPSNSNYTAKSDV
+292 FA
-306 EIVYDVTGLDKQEAA
+306 
-321 FKTTDS
+321 
-327 QVYEKDKTVE
+327 DKTE
-337 NPVTVT
+337 
-343 KGNTS
+343 
-348 AVISYDSSDKSVAT
+348 Y
-362 IDNQGKITILKAGKT
+362 
-377 AISAAIPGNADYE
+377 
-390 AANISY
+390 
-396 ELVVNPKPM
+396 
-405 TEATITSI
+405 
-413 AEQVYTG
+413 YTG
-420 KELTPDL
+420 KAIQLSTP
-427 TVTDGSISLVKGTD
+427 SIRDIS
-441 YDVAYTNN
+441 AS
-449 VFPGPATATVT
+449 
-460 FKGNYT
+460 
-466 GTAKKTF
+466 GTAK
-473 EIQKATYNKPTGISQ
+473 
-488 SVVAGQN
+488 
-495 AVLTIPVDLANA
+495 
-507 EITNYSPITVD
+507 
-518 GKDASIVDGTPSR
+518 
-531 DKNVITA
+531 
-538 KIKSGAT
+538 
-545 NGQTA
+545 
-550 NVKIKLT
+550 
-557 TKGYGDVTLAY
+557 
-568 TLTVADSKQ
+568 
-577 QLISSQIN
+577 
-585 FVSKTVTADGKTYFK
+585 
-600 LDNASLNGV
+600 
-609 TDTNGKWTY
+609 WTY
-618 ALKGVSTLSEQSEM
+618 TWSKDGVQTTSSGSETM
-632 PSFKDAGVYTIV
+632 PSFTEVGTYHVTATYEDDANLGRK
-644 ASYQGDKYVGS
+644 S
-655 KEATLTIKSAES
+655 ATLTIKPAES
-667 SNIAIYAATQLAS
+667 SNITIYAATQLAS
-680 RYDDNYSYFNVRLR
+680 RYDDNYSYFNVKLR
-694 DEKNGYARVRADAN
+694 DEKDGYARVRADAN

-723 IGMTIEPKVGS
+723 IGMTIEPKIGS
-734 SRTTDGLWVAF
+734 SRTTDGLWIAF
-745 SKTGTWYKLKDIS
+745 SKNGTWYKLSDIKDE
-758 SKRSG
+758 RNG
-763 DLYITDVDSD
+763 DIYITDVDGD

-782 DRDRA
+782 DRDCSE
-787 DSIYLATNSAGTENL
+787 SIYLATDKNGSNK
-802 FELEVDFDSYSGSS
+802 FELYVDFNSYSGSS

-824 SDTSKVNGDRV
+824 SNTSKKDGDRV

-860 SDALDENKKEAKRE
+860 SDALDDNKKEAKRE

-886 TSKSVDD
+886 NSKSVDD

-901 SLDKIA
+901 SLDKLA

-919 GTVTFDYRALA
+919 GTVTFDDRALA

-946 EEDDDQYALLIK
+946 EEDDDQYVLLIK

-999 TWLSTYG
+999 TWLATYG

-1028 ADYSSTKKKVTFTT
+1028 ADYSSSKKKVTFTT

-1081 TYINKLASL
+1081 AYINKLASL

-1159 GNFAPTM
+1159 GNFAPAM

-1181 QSSGKTL
+1181 QSAGKTL
-1188 PAKNAPVIFADANL
+1188 PAKNTPVIFADANL

>member
-19 VATSAPMAF
+19 VATSAPVAF
-28 AREPDSVPPAS
+28 AADLAAGESAASTVTSEPAPQNAQAITSVTLKNGDQGISKVVVTGAKVTTDGSTDVGTLTAVLNDNIPVTNVTWSVSGPDAGSVKVADGTITVDAKAKAGEYTIKASAKEQATTGSAEAKLIVERKDENVATSVAVSDGASELKIPATSTPEETTFTAEAKNAFDDSLPVTWSVS
-39 TTQNGDQAM
+39 TTQSDKVSIDTNG
-48 SLSATQISVAY
+48 
-59 GEEISDAKLKAAV
+59 KLT
-72 IGAPGSASI
+72 
-81 AYSVKQGSTEVL
+81 VKQGAVPETVKVQATCGAVKSEEKTVNIKYADSELQSITEVW
-93 SYSDGKVTPLK
+93 SKGVSNSVNVTDGLTLEAGQSAELFVKGLDQYNKEFTVQEGVTAK
-104 AGSRTITATVTA
+104 AQSTSSNLTFSGATVTA
-116 SGYTTTT
+116 KAEAQADATETIVVTSNGKTREISVRIQAKATQDTT
-123 VDIPVNVEKKKI
+123 VSFATKPADTNVYG
-135 SVSAATV
+135 SAITV
-142 ENKVYDKKTD
+142 PTIKV
-152 ATVTQV
+152 
-158 TFDGVSL
+158 
-165 SKDADYTVSAQFEDA
+165 
-180 NVGIDKAV
+180 
-188 TGTVSLTGDAANK
+188 GDAAPEADAKVRYEYRKVQPNPQGANLLANDVLSTMPKDVGK
-201 YELTSATLPTGTKAN
+201 YQVTAYYDSKDGKKHGSASTTFEITK
-216 ITAASVT
+216 
-223 LEVPKQTV
+223 K
-231 KQGTALDTL
+231 
-240 AKNLSDNVKAKG
+240 
-252 VDGEAVAGTF
+252 
-262 SGLEVS
+262 
-268 KRDEFRV
+268 
-275 TGQNFESD
+275 
-283 KGVYTLTGT
+283 
-292 FTPSNSNYTAKSDV
+292 
-306 EIVYDVTGLDKQEAA
+306 
-321 FKTTDS
+321 
-327 QVYEKDKTVE
+327 
-337 NPVTVT
+337 PVTVT
-343 KGNTS
+343 VDNKTITKG
-348 AVISYDSSDKSVAT
+348 D
-362 IDNQGKITILKAGKT
+362 
-377 AISAAIPGNADYE
+377 AIPT
-390 AANISY
+390 
-396 ELVVNPKPM
+396 L
-405 TEATITSI
+405 TFTIPSGALAYNDTKD
-413 AEQVYTG
+413 ALGV
-420 KELTPDL
+420 KLT
-427 TVTDGSISLVKGTD
+427 T
-441 YDVAYTNN
+441 
-449 VFPGPATATVT
+449 TATSSSPAGT
-460 FKGNYT
+460 YNIT
-466 GTAKKTF
+466 GTA
-473 EIQKATYNKPTGISQ
+473 
-488 SVVAGQN
+488 
-495 AVLTIPVDLANA
+495 
-507 EITNYSPITVD
+507 
-518 GKDASIVDGTPSR
+518 
-531 DKNVITA
+531 
-538 KIKSGAT
+538 
-545 NGQTA
+545 
-550 NVKIKLT
+550 
-557 TKGYGDVTLAY
+557 
-568 TLTVADSKQ
+568 DSK
-577 QLISSQIN
+577 N
-585 FVSKTVTADGKTYFK
+585 YEVKVEPG
-600 LDNASLNGV
+600 
-609 TDTNGKWTY
+609 
-618 ALKGVSTLSEQSEM
+618 
-632 PSFKDAGVYTIV
+632 
-644 ASYQGDKYVGS
+644 
-655 KEATLTIKSAES
+655 TLTIKAEEGLRMSAS
-667 SNIAIYAATQLAS
+667 KASDDSNRS
-680 RYDDNYSYFNVRLR
+680 RYDLSVRR
-694 DEKNGYARVRADAN
+694 GTGYLDLNADAD
-708 DYLVNQ
+708 DYLSRQTVDGS
-714 KKDGTSSEW
+714 KDYWIGFDLDVYLDGTSKN
-723 IGMTIEPKVGS
+723 IQDLYVS
-734 SRTTDGLWVAF
+734 STGKSTDWD
-745 SKTGTWYKLKDIS
+745 KIS
-758 SKRSG
+758 DLNNSKRYIGDFYLDNLSG
-763 DLYITDVDSD
+763 T
-773 SFDLWFDTD
+773 SFTLWFDTD
-782 DRDRA
+782 DDSDNSDRL
-787 DSIYLATNSAGTENL
+787 YFATSSSGANEYYID
-802 FELEVDFDSYSGSS
+802 VDFDAYRGSS

-901 SLDKIA
+901 SLDKLA

-946 EEDDDQYALLIK
+946 EEDDDQYVLLIK

-1028 ADYSSTKKKVTFTT
+1028 ADYSSSKKKVTFTT

-1120 GANVTGYTSSRF
+1120 GANVNGYTSSRF
-1132 PDVPLSRWS
+1132 PDVSLSRWS

-1181 QSSGKTL
+1181 QSAGKTL

>member
-28 AREPDSVPPAS
+28 ATGMTPGTTSPIS
-39 TTQNGDQAM
+39 TTTSSTPVTTEATEIKKVTISKNTVTVDGKNSPQDITVKAFSNEDGLEQNDITSKVDWSVTTTDGQQSDVTVDA
-48 SLSATQISVAY
+48 SGKVTVSAKAKKGTYTITAKGKASETTGTGTTTLTVSRTGEDVATSVTVSGGATQLEIPATNTVAETAFTAEAKNAFDDSLPVIWSVATTQ
-59 GEEISDAKLKAAV
+59 SDKVSIDTNGKLT
-72 IGAPGSASI
+72 
-81 AYSVKQGSTEVL
+81 VKQGAVPETVKVQATCGAVKSEEKTVNIKYADSELQSITEVW
-93 SYSDGKVTPLK
+93 SKGVSNSVNVTDGLTLEAGQSAELFVKGLDQYNKEFTVQEGVTAK
-104 AGSRTITATVTA
+104 AQSTSSNLTFSGATVTA
-116 SGYTTTT
+116 KAEAQADATETIVVTSNGKTREISVRIQAKATQDTT
-123 VDIPVNVEKKKI
+123 VSFATKPADTNVYG
-135 SVSAATV
+135 SAITV
-142 ENKVYDKKTD
+142 PTIKV
-152 ATVTQV
+152 
-158 TFDGVSL
+158 
-165 SKDADYTVSAQFEDA
+165 
-180 NVGIDKAV
+180 
-188 TGTVSLTGDAANK
+188 GDAAPEADAKVRYEYRKVQPNPQGANLLANDVLSTMPKDVGK
-201 YELTSATLPTGTKAN
+201 YQVTAYYDSKDGKKHGSASTTFEITK
-216 ITAASVT
+216 
-223 LEVPKQTV
+223 K
-231 KQGTALDTL
+231 
-240 AKNLSDNVKAKG
+240 
-252 VDGEAVAGTF
+252 
-262 SGLEVS
+262 
-268 KRDEFRV
+268 
-275 TGQNFESD
+275 
-283 KGVYTLTGT
+283 
-292 FTPSNSNYTAKSDV
+292 
-306 EIVYDVTGLDKQEAA
+306 
-321 FKTTDS
+321 
-327 QVYEKDKTVE
+327 
-337 NPVTVT
+337 PVTVT
-343 KGNTS
+343 VDNKTITKG
-348 AVISYDSSDKSVAT
+348 D
-362 IDNQGKITILKAGKT
+362 
-377 AISAAIPGNADYE
+377 AIPTLTFSVPSGA
-390 AANISY
+390 
-396 ELVVNPKPM
+396 LVNGDKQDALGVK
-405 TEATITSI
+405 
-413 AEQVYTG
+413 
-420 KELTPDL
+420 LT
-427 TVTDGSISLVKGTD
+427 T
-441 YDVAYTNN
+441 
-449 VFPGPATATVT
+449 TATSSSPAGT
-460 FKGNYT
+460 YDIT
-466 GTAKKTF
+466 GTADSKNYAVTVTPGKLT
-473 EIQKATYNKPTGISQ
+473 IKAETGIRM
-488 SVVAGQN
+488 VAGKSSEDSNRSRYDLSTRYGTGYLDLN
-495 AVLTIPVDLANA
+495 ADADDYLNRQ
-507 EITNYSPITVD
+507 TVD
-518 GKDASIVDGTPSR
+518 GSKDYWIGFDLDVYLDG
-531 DKNVITA
+531 
-538 KIKSGAT
+538 
-545 NGQTA
+545 
-550 NVKIKLT
+550 
-557 TKGYGDVTLAY
+557 
-568 TLTVADSKQ
+568 
-577 QLISSQIN
+577 
-585 FVSKTVTADGKTYFK
+585 VSKNIQDLYVSSTGKSTDWKKISDLNNSRRYIGDFY
-600 LDNASLNGV
+600 LDN
-609 TDTNGKWTY
+609 
-618 ALKGVSTLSEQSEM
+618 LS
-632 PSFKDAGVYTIV
+632 
-644 ASYQGDKYVGS
+644 
-655 KEATLTIKSAES
+655 
-667 SNIAIYAATQLAS
+667 
-680 RYDDNYSYFNVRLR
+680 
-694 DEKNGYARVRADAN
+694 
-708 DYLVNQ
+708 
-714 KKDGTSSEW
+714 GTSF
-723 IGMTIEPKVGS
+723 T
-734 SRTTDGLWVAF
+734 
-745 SKTGTWYKLKDIS
+745 
-758 SKRSG
+758 
-763 DLYITDVDSD
+763 
-773 SFDLWFDTD
+773 LWFDTD
-782 DRDRA
+782 DDSDNSDRL
-787 DSIYLATNSAGTENL
+787 YFATSSSGANEYYID
-802 FELEVDFDSYSGSS
+802 VDFDAYRGSS

-860 SDALDENKKEAKRE
+860 SDALDANKKEAKRE
-874 KADKTYIELDVK
+874 DADKTYIELDVK

-901 SLDKIA
+901 SLDKLA

-919 GTVTFDYRALA
+919 GIVTFDYRALA

-946 EEDDDQYALLIK
+946 EDDDDQYVLLIK
-958 DGSSDVIDLGRGSVE
+958 DGSSDIIDLGRGSVE

-1013 ADVYAA
+1013 TDVYAA

-1028 ADYSSTKKKVTFTT
+1028 ADYSSSKKKVTFTT

>member
-19 VATSAPMAF
+19 VATSAPVAF
-28 AREPDSVPPAS
+28 ATGMAPGATSPIS
-39 TTQNGDQAM
+39 TTSEGDSAGLIGIAKQ
-48 SLSATQISVAY
+48 SLELAAIELEFNSHAY
-59 GEEISDAKLKAAV
+59 TGAEIKPK
-72 IGAPGSASI
+72 
-81 AYSVKQGSTEVL
+81 VK
-93 SYSDGKVTPLK
+93 KVT
-104 AGSRTITATVTA
+104 
-116 SGYTTTT
+116 
-123 VDIPVNVEKKKI
+123 VDNIQLEEK
-135 SVSAATV
+135 T
-142 ENKVYDKKTD
+142 
-152 ATVTQV
+152 
-158 TFDGVSL
+158 
-165 SKDADYTVSAQFEDA
+165 DYTVSYSDNTNAGTAKVIITGAGNYTGTKEKTFT
-180 NVGIDKAV
+180 IDKADLTIQPAKQSVKLNTPKADILAELQKTVVTGVKGETV
-188 TGTVSLTGDAANK
+188 TGTFELTGVTRNSDLPTAATLSNETPDNFTKTSGNYTVTAKFAPTGQDVVNYNEKTDITFECDVTGQATQTLSFAKDEVSVVFGSTPEENKATSTATTESGKITYSSSKEDVATVDAATGIVTVK
-201 YELTSATLPTGTKAN
+201 GVGTTTIKAHTDGTATYLPDDASYELT
-216 ITAASVT
+216 
-223 LEVPKQTV
+223 
-231 KQGTALDTL
+231 
-240 AKNLSDNVKAKG
+240 VKAKD
-252 VDGEAVAGTF
+252 V
-262 SGLEVS
+262 SG
-268 KRDEFRV
+268 
-275 TGQNFESD
+275 
-283 KGVYTLTGT
+283 
-292 FTPSNSNYTAKSDV
+292 
-306 EIVYDVTGLDKQEAA
+306 
-321 FKTTDS
+321 
-327 QVYEKDKTVE
+327 
-337 NPVTVT
+337 
-343 KGNTS
+343 
-348 AVISYDSSDKSVAT
+348 AT
-362 IDNQGKITILKAGKT
+362 IEEIAAQPYTGNELKPK
-377 AISAAIPGNADYE
+377 
-390 AANISY
+390 
-396 ELVVNPKPM
+396 LVVK
-405 TEATITSI
+405 
-413 AEQVYTG
+413 
-420 KELTPDL
+420 
-427 TVTDGSISLVKGTD
+427 DGGTTLNEGTD
-441 YDVAYTNN
+441 YDVVYTDN
-449 VFPGPATATVT
+449 VFPGTATATVT

-507 EITNYSPITVD
+507 EITNYSSITVD
-518 GKDASIVDGTPSR
+518 GKDASIVDGTPTR

-545 NGQTA
+545 NTQTA
-550 NVKIKLT
+550 NVKITLT
-557 TKGYGDVTLAY
+557 TKGYGDVTLTYA
-568 TLTVADSKQ
+568 LTVADSKQ
-577 QLISSQIN
+577 QLASSQIN
-585 FVSKTVTADGKTYFK
+585 FASKTVTADGKTYFK
-600 LDNASLNGV
+600 LDNASLNGI

-632 PSFKDAGVYTIV
+632 PSFKDPGVYTIV
-644 ASYQGDKYVGS
+644 ASYQGNKYVGS

-667 SNIAIYAATQLAS
+667 SNITIYSVAQLSS

-734 SRTTDGLWVAF
+734 TRTTDGLWIAF
-745 SKTGTWYKLKDIS
+745 SKTGTWYKLEDIG

-763 DLYITDVDSD
+763 DLYITDVDGD

-782 DRDRA
+782 DRDCT
-787 DSIYLATNSAGTENL
+787 DSIYFATNSAGTENL

-901 SLDKIA
+901 SLDKLA

-1028 ADYSSTKKKVTFTT
+1028 ADYSSSKKKVTFTT

-1074 PSSRWSA
+1074 PSTRWSA

>member
-39 TTQNGDQAM
+39 TTTSGTTVTAAEQITIDHIGLAESGKVTVDGSSEKIVQATAYSSSDNATQIDNSKLTWSISGPDSSVTISNGSGTEGKITIPKNAKNGSYTVTATTKDDVATGAAKTATLTVERKAAEATTVEKVFVDGVDVTGKQITIPAGETRTLSATFLDQYGEEFKGSAQAQH
-48 SLSATQISVAY
+48 SGSGTGITIENSQVKLTDAAEGTATITAKCNDSDTGKTFTVQAEKKQDQTITVKIKGVNEKITYGTTYTPDVDVTGDSDGTTKYTYVKVEKGATLLNNAVETETKPTDVGTYRVTATYTSKDTQKKAYDTFEFEIVPKELTVSGLSATQRVYTKGSKDVEITGGQLNGIVDSDDVSIAQVTGTMADDNAGVNKPVTVAVTLKGSKADNYTVKAPTDVKVNITKAKYTADGVSDNALAIEVNANKGNTVY
-59 GEEISDAKLKAAV
+59 GAIPNAMAQLKTAYAVQSATDANSILKDTPVVSGDSIKVAVKDTAAV
-72 IGAPGSASI
+72 GQSASI
-81 AYSVKQGSTEVL
+81 PVKVSFQNYEDV
-93 SYSDGKVTPLK
+93 
-104 AGSRTITATVTA
+104 TIT
-116 SGYTTTT
+116 YTIK
-123 VDIPVNVEKKKI
+123 VVN
-135 SVSAATV
+135 
-142 ENKVYDKKTD
+142 KTD
-152 ATVTQV
+152 V
-158 TFDGVSL
+158 
-165 SKDADYTVSAQFEDA
+165 
-180 NVGIDKAV
+180 
-188 TGTVSLTGDAANK
+188 
-201 YELTSATLPTGTKAN
+201 
-216 ITAASVT
+216 
-223 LEVPKQTV
+223 
-231 KQGTALDTL
+231 
-240 AKNLSDNVKAKG
+240 
-252 VDGEAVAGTF
+252 
-262 SGLEVS
+262 
-268 KRDEFRV
+268 
-275 TGQNFESD
+275 
-283 KGVYTLTGT
+283 
-292 FTPSNSNYTAKSDV
+292 SNS
-306 EIVYDVTGLDKQEAA
+306 
-321 FKTTDS
+321 
-327 QVYEKDKTVE
+327 
-337 NPVTVT
+337 
-343 KGNTS
+343 
-348 AVISYDSSDKSVAT
+348 
-362 IDNQGKITILKAGKT
+362 ITF
-377 AISAAIPGNADYE
+377 N
-390 AANISY
+390 
-396 ELVVNPKPM
+396 
-405 TEATITSI
+405 
-413 AEQVYTG
+413 
-420 KELTPDL
+420 
-427 TVTDGSISLVKGTD
+427 
-441 YDVAYTNN
+441 
-449 VFPGPATATVT
+449 
-460 FKGNYT
+460 
-466 GTAKKTF
+466 
-473 EIQKATYNKPTGISQ
+473 
-488 SVVAGQN
+488 
-495 AVLTIPVDLANA
+495 
-507 EITNYSPITVD
+507 
-518 GKDASIVDGTPSR
+518 
-531 DKNVITA
+531 
-538 KIKSGAT
+538 
-545 NGQTA
+545 
-550 NVKIKLT
+550 
-557 TKGYGDVTLAY
+557 
-568 TLTVADSKQ
+568 
-577 QLISSQIN
+577 
-585 FVSKTVTADGKTYFK
+585 SKTVTANGQ
-600 LDNASLNGV
+600 AQSLEPAKINGY
-609 TDTNGKWTY
+609 TGGTWTY
-618 ALKGVSTLSEQSEM
+618 AVVDSKTSTLSNAM
-632 PSFKDAGVYTIV
+632 PTFTQPGTYTVRATWEDGTHI
-644 ASYQGDKYVGS
+644 GS

-667 SNIAIYAATQLAS
+667 SNITIYSVAQLSS

-734 SRTTDGLWVAF
+734 TRTTDGLWIAF
-745 SKTGTWYKLKDIS
+745 SKTGTWYKLKDIG

-782 DRDRA
+782 DRDRT

-802 FELEVDFDSYSGSS
+802 FELEVDFNSYSGSS

-824 SDTSKVNGDRV
+824 SDTSKVDGDRV

-874 KADKTYIELDVK
+874 DADKTYIELDVK

-901 SLDKIA
+901 SLDKLA

-946 EEDDDQYALLIK
+946 EEDDDQYVLLIK

-1028 ADYSSTKKKVTFTT
+1028 ADYSSSKKKVTFTT

-1188 PAKNAPVIFADANL
+1188 PAKNASVIFADANL

>member
-1 MKSSYTKR
+1 M
-9 ALAFWLAVAM
+9 
-19 VATSAPMAF
+19 
-28 AREPDSVPPAS
+28 
-39 TTQNGDQAM
+39 
-48 SLSATQISVAY
+48 
-59 GEEISDAKLKAAV
+59 
-72 IGAPGSASI
+72 
-81 AYSVKQGSTEVL
+81 
-93 SYSDGKVTPLK
+93 
-104 AGSRTITATVTA
+104 
-116 SGYTTTT
+116 
-123 VDIPVNVEKKKI
+123 
-135 SVSAATV
+135 
-142 ENKVYDKKTD
+142 
-152 ATVTQV
+152 
-158 TFDGVSL
+158 
-165 SKDADYTVSAQFEDA
+165 
-180 NVGIDKAV
+180 
-188 TGTVSLTGDAANK
+188 
-201 YELTSATLPTGTKAN
+201 
-216 ITAASVT
+216 
-223 LEVPKQTV
+223 
-231 KQGTALDTL
+231 
-240 AKNLSDNVKAKG
+240 
-252 VDGEAVAGTF
+252 
-262 SGLEVS
+262 
-268 KRDEFRV
+268 
-275 TGQNFESD
+275 
-283 KGVYTLTGT
+283 
-292 FTPSNSNYTAKSDV
+292 
-306 EIVYDVTGLDKQEAA
+306 
-321 FKTTDS
+321 
-327 QVYEKDKTVE
+327 
-337 NPVTVT
+337 
-343 KGNTS
+343 
-348 AVISYDSSDKSVAT
+348 
-362 IDNQGKITILKAGKT
+362 
-377 AISAAIPGNADYE
+377 
-390 AANISY
+390 
-396 ELVVNPKPM
+396 
-405 TEATITSI
+405 
-413 AEQVYTG
+413 
-420 KELTPDL
+420 
-427 TVTDGSISLVKGTD
+427 
-441 YDVAYTNN
+441 
-449 VFPGPATATVT
+449 
-460 FKGNYT
+460 
-466 GTAKKTF
+466 
-473 EIQKATYNKPTGISQ
+473 
-488 SVVAGQN
+488 AGQN

-507 EITNYSPITVD
+507 EITNYSSITVD
-518 GKDASIVDGTPSR
+518 GTDASIVDGTPTR

-550 NVKIKLT
+550 NVKIMLT
-557 TKGYGDVTLAY
+557 TKGYGDVTLTY

-577 QLISSQIN
+577 QLTSSQIN
-585 FVSKTVTADGKTYFK
+585 FASKTVTADGKTYFK

-618 ALKGVSTLSEQSEM
+618 AVKGVSTLSEQSEM

-655 KEATLTIKSAES
+655 KEATLTIKPAVKSTITVSASQLGS
-667 SNIAIYAATQLAS
+667 S
-680 RYDDNYSYFNVRLR
+680 YDDNHKYWDLDKRGSG
-694 DEKNGYARVRADAN
+694 DGYLNLRADAD

-714 KKDGTSSEW
+714 RINGRSSEW
-723 IGMTIEPKVGS
+723 IGMTISPEVSGTAKAS
-734 SRTTDGLWVAF
+734 GLWV
-745 SKTGTWYKLKDIS
+745 STNQSTWYELKKNDTLSLSDFYIRDI
-758 SKRSG
+758 G
-763 DLYITDVDSD
+763 DKT
-773 SFDLWFDTD
+773 FDLWYDTD
-782 DRDRA
+782 DRDCH
-787 DSIYLATNSAGTENL
+787 DSLYLATDSKGSNK
-802 FELEVDFDSYSGSS
+802 FEIYVDFNSYSGSS

-860 SDALDENKKEAKRE
+860 SDALDANKKEAKRE
-874 KADKTYIELDVK
+874 DADKTYIELDVK

-946 EEDDDQYALLIK
+946 EDDDDQYVLLIK

-1028 ADYSSTKKKVTFTT
+1028 ADYSSSKKKVTFTT

-1132 PDVPLSRWS
+1132 PDVSLSRWS

>member
-28 AREPDSVPPAS
+28 AADLATGVPTSPTVTSEPAPA
-39 TTQNGDQAM
+39 AE
-48 SLSATQISVAY
+48 QIT
-59 GEEISDAKLKAAV
+59 INH
-72 IGAPGSASI
+72 IGL
-81 AYSVKQGSTEVL
+81 TEN
-93 SYSDGKVTPLK
+93 GKVTVDGSSEKTVQATAYSDSATTEIPDTKLTWTISGEAGSGVSIDAATGKITVAAQAK
-104 AGSRTITATVTA
+104 AGTYTVTATPKDGVATEEAKTATLTVVHDAKAATISKIYVETTSGKIDVTDDKSIEIPAGEKRTLSAEVLDQFGDAFSGTVTYTVSGNDNVKIDPSNSNVLKVEGNAEGTATVTA
-116 SGYTTTT
+116 TC
-123 VDIPVNVEKKKI
+123 
-135 SVSAATV
+135 
-142 ENKVYDKKTD
+142 
-152 ATVTQV
+152 
-158 TFDGVSL
+158 
-165 SKDADYTVSAQFEDA
+165 
-180 NVGIDKAV
+180 
-188 TGTVSLTGDAANK
+188 GTVSK
-201 YELTSATLPTGTKAN
+201 SF
-216 ITAASVT
+216 
-223 LEVPKQTV
+223 EVKVAKQ
-231 KQGTALDTL
+231 
-240 AKNLSDNVKAKG
+240 AKG
-252 VDGEAVAGTF
+252 EVKIDFGT
-262 SGLEVS
+262 SLNGLS
-268 KRDEFRV
+268 Y
-275 TGQNFESD
+275 TG
-283 KGVYTLTGT
+283 K
-292 FTPSNSNYTAKSDV
+292 PV
-306 EIVYDVTGLDKQEAA
+306 EPK
-321 FKTTDS
+321 
-327 QVYEKDKTVE
+327 
-337 NPVTVT
+337 VTVT
-343 KGNTS
+343 VGDESVEDPERKVTYTYVE
-348 AVISYDSSDKSVAT
+348 VIP
-362 IDNQGKITILKAGKT
+362 KT
-377 AISAAIPGNADYE
+377 A
-390 AANISY
+390 AANALS
-396 ELVVNPKPM
+396 
-405 TEATITSI
+405 
-413 AEQVYTG
+413 
-420 KELTPDL
+420 TPVEMSS
-427 TVTDGSISLVKGTD
+427 VTDAGT
-441 YDVAYTNN
+441 YEV
-449 VFPGPATATVT
+449 TAT
-460 FKGNYT
+460 YT
-466 GTAKKTF
+466 DGDTIGRESEQF
-473 EIQKATYNKPTGISQ
+473 EIKQAAFSGTKDFEEDVIAT
-488 SVVAGQN
+488 
-495 AVLTIPVDLANA
+495 
-507 EITNYSPITVD
+507 
-518 GKDASIVDGTPSR
+518 
-531 DKNVITA
+531 
-538 KIKSGAT
+538 
-545 NGQTA
+545 
-550 NVKIKLT
+550 
-557 TKGYGDVTLAY
+557 
-568 TLTVADSKQ
+568 
-577 QLISSQIN
+577 
-585 FVSKTVTADGKTYFK
+585 DGKTYTFELPETVTSLKDVKFGTPTGTGTVVKSAKVEDGKLIITTNAVTSDSDTIRISVTSKNYTGFDLTYTFK
-600 LDNASLNGV
+600 ASEKSNVSDKITFASDTV
-609 TDTNGKWTY
+609 TYDGKNHKLSEPGFTGTVDGTKSWTY
-618 ALKGVSTLSEQSEM
+618 TWYKDNTKTTTIGQSTM
-632 PSFKDAGVYTIV
+632 PEFKDVGVYHVT
-644 ASYQGDKYVGS
+644 AKYEDDKQIGY
-655 KEATLTIKSAES
+655 KEATLTIKPAVKSTITVSASQLGS
-667 SNIAIYAATQLAS
+667 S
-680 RYDDNYSYFNVRLR
+680 YDDNHKYWDL
-694 DEKNGYARVRADAN
+694 DERGSGDGYLNLRADAD

-714 KKDGTSSEW
+714 RINSRSSEW
-723 IGMTIEPKVGS
+723 IGMTISPEVSGTAKAS
-734 SRTTDGLWVAF
+734 GLWV
-745 SKTGTWYKLKDIS
+745 STNQSTWYELKKNDTLSLSDFYIRDI
-758 SKRSG
+758 G
-763 DLYITDVDSD
+763 DKT
-773 SFDLWFDTD
+773 FDLWYDTD
-782 DRDRA
+782 DRDCH
-787 DSIYLATNSAGTENL
+787 DSLYLATDKNGSNK
-802 FELEVDFDSYSGSS
+802 FEIYVDFNSYSGSS

-824 SDTSKVNGDRV
+824 SDTSKVDGDRV

-874 KADKTYIELDVK
+874 DADKTYIELDVK

-901 SLDKIA
+901 SLDKLA

-946 EEDDDQYALLIK
+946 EEDDDQYVLLIK

-1028 ADYSSTKKKVTFTT
+1028 ADYSSSKKKVTFTT

>member
-39 TTQNGDQAM
+39 TTTSGTTVTAAEQITIDHIGLAESGKVTVDGSSEKIVQATAYSDSATTEIPDTKLMWTISGPDSSVTISNDIGTEGKITIPKNAKNGSYTVTATPKAGTATGTAKTATLTVERKAAEPTTVDKVFVDGVDVTGKQITIPAGETRT
-48 SLSATQISVAY
+48 LSATFLDQY
-59 GEEISDAKLKAAV
+59 GEEFKGSAEVSYTGGTNGISVEGTQLKV
-72 IGAPGSASI
+72 DGSASDQTTVTI
-81 AYSVKQGSTEVL
+81 TVKCGSELTGKTFEVKVAKKKTEDV
-93 SYSDGKVTPLK
+93 SIVFKDFKKTVEYTGTPVTPPAVEVKVGEEIKTGNVTYKYEPVALVNTLSEDVGK
-104 AGSRTITATVTA
+104 NSVTDVGTYRVTATYDDTAGHVGYVSDIFEITPKKVTVTA
-116 SGYTTTT
+116 QPDTKISKAYDGTTTMSSSLSGSDFDIAGK
-123 VDIPVNVEKKKI
+123 VDSDTLTLEVTNTGLAYPNADVGTYAVNVPIKLAGDDAKNYEL
-135 SVSAATV
+135 SAATV
-142 ENKVYDKKTD
+142 SVPAEIT
-152 ATVTQV
+152 
-158 TFDGVSL
+158 
-165 SKDADYTVSAQFEDA
+165 
-180 NVGIDKAV
+180 KA
-188 TGTVSLTGDAANK
+188 
-201 YELTSATLPTGTKAN
+201 EFTGTKEQSVSVLAN
-216 ITAASVT
+216 KA
-223 LEVPKQTV
+223 
-231 KQGTALDTL
+231 DTYTF
-240 AKNLSDNVKAKG
+240 DMPT
-252 VDGEAVAGTF
+252 DVAGLTDLSVSIGTGN
-262 SGLEVS
+262 SGDVVESATIRNNQLE
-268 KRDEFRV
+268 
-275 TGQNFESD
+275 
-283 KGVYTLTGT
+283 
-292 FTPSNSNYTAKSDV
+292 
-306 EIVYDVTGLDKQEAA
+306 I
-321 FKTTDS
+321 KT
-327 QVYEKDKTVE
+327 
-337 NPVTVT
+337 
-343 KGNTS
+343 
-348 AVISYDSSDKSVAT
+348 KSVASGKT
-362 IDNQGKITILKAGKT
+362 QAVDVTVNSKNYQAFTVRYTLNVVDKTDVSNKITFTDKT
-377 AISAAIPGNADYE
+377 ETYKSGV
-390 AANISY
+390 SY
-396 ELVVNPKPM
+396 QLSNPK
-405 TEATITSI
+405 I
-413 AEQVYTG
+413 
-420 KELTPDL
+420 
-427 TVTDGSISLVKGTD
+427 
-441 YDVAYTNN
+441 
-449 VFPGPATATVT
+449 
-460 FKGNYT
+460 
-466 GTAKKTF
+466 
-473 EIQKATYNKPTGISQ
+473 
-488 SVVAGQN
+488 
-495 AVLTIPVDLANA
+495 DLA
-507 EITNYSPITVD
+507 S
-518 GKDASIVDGTPSR
+518 
-531 DKNVITA
+531 
-538 KIKSGAT
+538 AT
-545 NGQTA
+545 
-550 NVKIKLT
+550 
-557 TKGYGDVTLAY
+557 
-568 TLTVADSKQ
+568 
-577 QLISSQIN
+577 
-585 FVSKTVTADGKTYFK
+585 
-600 LDNASLNGV
+600 
-609 TDTNGKWTY
+609 GKWTY
-618 ALKGVSTLSEQSEM
+618 TWSKDGVQTTSSGSETM
-632 PSFKDAGVYTIV
+632 PSFTEVGTYRVTATYEDDANL
-644 ASYQGDKYVGS
+644 GS
-655 KEATLTIKSAES
+655 KTATLTIKPAAVKST
-667 SNIAIYAATQLAS
+667 ITVTATQMS
-680 RYDDNYSYFNVRLR
+680 SSKDDNYKYWDLDER
-694 DEKNGYARVRADAN
+694 DSGDGYLNLRADAD

-758 SKRSG
+758 SKRNG

-782 DRDRA
+782 DRDRT

-802 FELEVDFDSYSGSS
+802 FELEVDFDSYSGSP

-824 SDTSKVNGDRV
+824 SDTSKVDGDRV

-874 KADKTYIELDVK
+874 DADKTYIELDVK

-946 EEDDDQYALLIK
+946 EEDDDQYVLLIK

-999 TWLSTYG
+999 TWLATYG

-1028 ADYSSTKKKVTFTT
+1028 ADYSSSKKKVTFTT

-1188 PAKNAPVIFADANL
+1188 PAKNASVIFADANL

>member
-39 TTQNGDQAM
+39 ATSEGDSAGLIGIAEQSLELAAIELEFNSHAYTGAEIKPKVKKVTVDNIQLEEETDYTVSYSDNTNAGTAEVIITGQNNYKDTKKATFQIQPVDLKSMSVSSVSVKKNAGVEAVKTALESAIQATGIKDETVNGTVEITEATRTGDLPIAM
-48 SLSATQISVAY
+48 SLSVA
-59 GEEISDAKLKAAV
+59 DF
-72 IGAPGSASI
+72 
-81 AYSVKQGSTEVL
+81 
-93 SYSDGKVTPLK
+93 
-104 AGSRTITATVTA
+104 
-116 SGYTTTT
+116 TTTGG
-123 VDIPVNVEKKKI
+123 K
-135 SVSAATV
+135 
-142 ENKVYDKKTD
+142 
-152 ATVTQV
+152 
-158 TFDGVSL
+158 
-165 SKDADYTVSAQFEDA
+165 YTV
-180 NVGIDKAV
+180 K
-188 TGTVSLTGDAANK
+188 
-201 YELTSATLPTGTKAN
+201 
-216 ITAASVT
+216 
-223 LEVPKQTV
+223 
-231 KQGTALDTL
+231 
-240 AKNLSDNVKAKG
+240 
-252 VDGEAVAGTF
+252 
-262 SGLEVS
+262 
-268 KRDEFRV
+268 
-275 TGQNFESD
+275 
-283 KGVYTLTGT
+283 GT
-292 FTPSNSNYTAKSDV
+292 FTPEGGNYKAKTF
-306 EIVYDVTGLDKQEAA
+306 ETTCDVTGV
-321 FKTTDS
+321 TDVSLTFNGVSDSKKEVTYGS
-327 QVYEKDKTVE
+327 QKFTE
-337 NPVTVT
+337 
-343 KGNTS
+343 
-348 AVISYDSSDKSVAT
+348 VAT
-362 IDNQGKITILKAGKT
+362 
-377 AISAAIPGNADYE
+377 P
-390 AANISY
+390 
-396 ELVVNPKPM
+396 
-405 TEATITSI
+405 
-413 AEQVYTG
+413 
-420 KELTPDL
+420 
-427 TVTDGSISLVKGTD
+427 
-441 YDVAYTNN
+441 
-449 VFPGPATATVT
+449 
-460 FKGNYT
+460 
-466 GTAKKTF
+466 
-473 EIQKATYNKPTGISQ
+473 
-488 SVVAGQN
+488 
-495 AVLTIPVDLANA
+495 
-507 EITNYSPITVD
+507 
-518 GKDASIVDGTPSR
+518 
-531 DKNVITA
+531 
-538 KIKSGAT
+538 SGAT
-545 NGQTA
+545 DGKYGEITYTSSDPTVAEVDSKTGEVTIKNAGTTTITA
-550 NVKIKLT
+550 NMQGTQT
-557 TKGYGDVTLAY
+557 TTAASESY
-568 TLTVADSKQ
+568 TLTVNKATHPKVEVEDSVFANQAKSYTFDLPQ
-577 QLISSQIN
+577 EVRELAGVTYGQVEKSGDLISSASVENNKLTVNVTSQSADASGTVTIPVSSTN
-585 FVSKTVTADGKTYFK
+585 YEKFNLVYKLKAVSKTDVSSKITFADKTEYYTGKAIQLSTPSISGIAASGTA
-600 LDNASLNGV
+600 
-609 TDTNGKWTY
+609 KWTY
-618 ALKGVSTLSEQSEM
+618 TWSKDGVQATSSGSETM
-632 PSFKDAGVYTIV
+632 PSFTEVGTYRVTATYEDDANLGRKT
-644 ASYQGDKYVGS
+644 
-655 KEATLTIKSAES
+655 ATLTIKPAES

-734 SRTTDGLWVAF
+734 SRTTDGLWIAF
-745 SKTGTWYKLKDIS
+745 SKTGTWYKLEDIG

-782 DRDRA
+782 DRDRT

-874 KADKTYIELDVK
+874 DADKTYIELDVK

-946 EEDDDQYALLIK
+946 EEDDDQYVLLIK

-1019 APTYVTDMK
+1019 VPTYVTDMK
-1028 ADYSSTKKKVTFTT
+1028 ADYSSSKKKVTFTT

-1120 GANVTGYTSSRF
+1120 GANVTGYTTSRF

-1181 QSSGKTL
+1181 QSAGKTL

>member
-28 AREPDSVPPAS
+28 ARELEDAS
-39 TTQNGDQAM
+39 SSTVTSQNGNQAM
-48 SLSATQISVAY
+48 NLSVTPISVTY
-59 GEEISDAKLKAAV
+59 GEEIQDAKLKEAV
-72 IGAPGSASI
+72 KNAPESASI
-81 AYSVKQGSTEVL
+81 VYAVKQGSEEVL
-93 SYSDGKVTPLK
+93 SYSNGKVTVLK
-104 AGSRTITATVTA
+104 AGAGLITATVSADGYATA
-116 SGYTTTT
+116 TI
-123 VDIPVNVEKKKI
+123 DIPINVEKKKV
-135 SVSAATV
+135 SVTAKAASKIT
-142 ENKVYDKKTD
+142 KAYDGT
-152 ATVTQV
+152 TTMSS
-158 TFDGVSL
+158 SL
-165 SKDADYTVSAQFEDA
+165 SESDFDIAGKVGSDTLTLDITNTGLAYPNADVDTYTV
-180 NVGIDKAV
+180 NVPVK
-188 TGTVSLTGDAANK
+188 LTGDDAKNYELSASTVSVPAEITKAGFAGTKEQSVSVLANK
-201 YELTSATLPTGTKAN
+201 ADTYTFDMPTDVAGLTGLSVSIETGNNGNVVESATIRNNQLEIKTKSVASGKTQAVDVTVNSKNYQAFTVKYTLNVVDKTDVSNKITFTDKTETYKSGVSYQLNTPTIDLTSA
-216 ITAASVT
+216 
-223 LEVPKQTV
+223 
-231 KQGTALDTL
+231 
-240 AKNLSDNVKAKG
+240 
-252 VDGEAVAGTF
+252 
-262 SGLEVS
+262 
-268 KRDEFRV
+268 
-275 TGQNFESD
+275 
-283 KGVYTLTGT
+283 
-292 FTPSNSNYTAKSDV
+292 
-306 EIVYDVTGLDKQEAA
+306 
-321 FKTTDS
+321 
-327 QVYEKDKTVE
+327 
-337 NPVTVT
+337 
-343 KGNTS
+343 
-348 AVISYDSSDKSVAT
+348 
-362 IDNQGKITILKAGKT
+362 
-377 AISAAIPGNADYE
+377 
-390 AANISY
+390 
-396 ELVVNPKPM
+396 
-405 TEATITSI
+405 
-413 AEQVYTG
+413 
-420 KELTPDL
+420 
-427 TVTDGSISLVKGTD
+427 
-441 YDVAYTNN
+441 
-449 VFPGPATATVT
+449 
-460 FKGNYT
+460 
-466 GTAKKTF
+466 
-473 EIQKATYNKPTGISQ
+473 
-488 SVVAGQN
+488 
-495 AVLTIPVDLANA
+495 
-507 EITNYSPITVD
+507 
-518 GKDASIVDGTPSR
+518 
-531 DKNVITA
+531 
-538 KIKSGAT
+538 
-545 NGQTA
+545 
-550 NVKIKLT
+550 
-557 TKGYGDVTLAY
+557 
-568 TLTVADSKQ
+568 
-577 QLISSQIN
+577 
-585 FVSKTVTADGKTYFK
+585 
-600 LDNASLNGV
+600 
-609 TDTNGKWTY
+609 NGKWTY
-618 ALKGVSTLSEQSEM
+618 TWSKGGVQTTSSGSETM
-632 PSFKDAGVYTIV
+632 PSFTEVGTYRVTATYEDDANLGRN
-644 ASYQGDKYVGS
+644 A
-655 KEATLTIKSAES
+655 ATLTIKPAAVKST
-667 SNIAIYAATQLAS
+667 ITVVATQLS
-680 RYDDNYSYFNVRLR
+680 SSYDDNHKYWDL
-694 DEKNGYARVRADAN
+694 DERGSGDGYLNLRADAD

-714 KKDGTSSEW
+714 RINGRSSEW
-723 IGMTIEPKVGS
+723 IGMTISPEVSGTAKAS
-734 SRTTDGLWVAF
+734 DLWVSTDQSTWHELKENNTLSLSDF
-745 SKTGTWYKLKDIS
+745 YISDIGEKT
-758 SKRSG
+758 
-763 DLYITDVDSD
+763 
-773 SFDLWFDTD
+773 FDLWYDTD
-782 DRDRA
+782 DRDCH
-787 DSIYLATNSAGTENL
+787 DSLYLATDKNGSNK
-802 FELEVDFDSYSGSS
+802 FELYVDFNSYSGSS

-824 SDTSKVNGDRV
+824 SNTSKKDGDRV

-860 SDALDENKKEAKRE
+860 SDALDDNKKEAKRE

-901 SLDKIA
+901 SLDKLA

-946 EEDDDQYALLIK
+946 EEDDDQYVLLIK
-958 DGSSDVIDLGRGSVE
+958 DGGSDVIDLGRGSVE

-1013 ADVYAA
+1013 SDIYAA
-1019 APTYVTDMK
+1019 APAYVTDMK
-1028 ADYSSTKKKVTFTT
+1028 ADYSSSKKKVTFTT

-1053 TLKTGSGSTTTTPT
+1053 TLKTGSGGTTTTPT

-1159 GNFAPTM
+1159 GNFAPAM

-1181 QSSGKTL
+1181 QSAGETL
-1188 PAKNAPVIFADANL
+1188 PAKNTPVIFADANL

>member
-19 VATSAPMAF
+19 VATGAPMAF

-39 TTQNGDQAM
+39 TTTSGTTVTAATSVHHIKLNQESVTVTGKDAQSVTVTAHSSEDESSNSIENHKFKWSVSSVGGSGVSIAEDTGVITVDAKAKAGDYTIKAVPKDGTVTGEATATLKVVREAAKATTI
-48 SLSATQISVAY
+48 SKIYVETTSGKIDVTDDKSIEITAGENRTLSADVLDQFGDPYTTEAVSYTSNNPKVTIES
-59 GEEISDAKLKAAV
+59 SNKLKVADDATGTATITAKCGDVSKSFEVKFAKKAV
-72 IGAPGSASI
+72 GTVTIDFGTSLDN
-81 AYSVKQGSTEVL
+81 L
-93 SYSDGKVTPLK
+93 SYTGKPVEPKVTVTVDDSPVATPEGKVTYTYVEVIPNNAAANALSTPVEVASVTDVGAYEVTATYTDGEAIGRASKQFEIKQAAFSGTKDFEENVIATDEKTYTFELPQNVTSLK
-104 AGSRTITATVTA
+104 DVKFGTPTGMSAVVKSAKVEGNKLIITTKTATSGSDTITILVTSKNYESFNLTYKFTA
-116 SGYTTTT
+116 SGKQ
-123 VDIPVNVEKKKI
+123 D
-135 SVSAATV
+135 VSSSITFTS
-142 ENKVYDKKTD
+142 D
-152 ATVTQV
+152 TVTY
-158 TFDGVSL
+158 DGKNHKL
-165 SKDADYTVSAQFEDA
+165 SEPGF
-180 NVGIDKAV
+180 
-188 TGTVSLTGDAANK
+188 TGTV
-201 YELTSATLPTGTKAN
+201 EGTKN
-216 ITAASVT
+216 WTYT
-223 LEVPKQTV
+223 WYK
-231 KQGTALDTL
+231 
-240 AKNLSDNVKAKG
+240 DNVKATTIG
-252 VDGEAVAGTF
+252 QST
-262 SGLEVS
+262 
-268 KRDEFRV
+268 RPEFKDV
-275 TGQNFESD
+275 
-283 KGVYTLTGT
+283 GVYHV
-292 FTPSNSNYTAKSDV
+292 TAKYED
-306 EIVYDVTGLDKQEAA
+306 DKQ
-321 FKTTDS
+321 
-327 QVYEKDKTVE
+327 
-337 NPVTVT
+337 
-343 KGNTS
+343 
-348 AVISYDSSDKSVAT
+348 I
-362 IDNQGKITILKAGKT
+362 
-377 AISAAIPGNADYE
+377 
-390 AANISY
+390 
-396 ELVVNPKPM
+396 
-405 TEATITSI
+405 
-413 AEQVYTG
+413 
-420 KELTPDL
+420 
-427 TVTDGSISLVKGTD
+427 
-441 YDVAYTNN
+441 
-449 VFPGPATATVT
+449 
-460 FKGNYT
+460 
-466 GTAKKTF
+466 
-473 EIQKATYNKPTGISQ
+473 
-488 SVVAGQN
+488 
-495 AVLTIPVDLANA
+495 
-507 EITNYSPITVD
+507 
-518 GKDASIVDGTPSR
+518 
-531 DKNVITA
+531 
-538 KIKSGAT
+538 
-545 NGQTA
+545 
-550 NVKIKLT
+550 
-557 TKGYGDVTLAY
+557 
-568 TLTVADSKQ
+568 
-577 QLISSQIN
+577 
-585 FVSKTVTADGKTYFK
+585 
-600 LDNASLNGV
+600 
-609 TDTNGKWTY
+609 
-618 ALKGVSTLSEQSEM
+618 
-632 PSFKDAGVYTIV
+632 
-644 ASYQGDKYVGS
+644 GS
-655 KEATLTIKSAES
+655 KEATLTIKPAAVKST
-667 SNIAIYAATQLAS
+667 ITVTATQMS
-680 RYDDNYSYFNVRLR
+680 SSKDDNYKYWDLDER
-694 DEKNGYARVRADAN
+694 DSGDGYLNLRADAD

-758 SKRSG
+758 SKRNG

-782 DRDRA
+782 DRDRT

-824 SDTSKVNGDRV
+824 SDTSKVDGDRV

-874 KADKTYIELDVK
+874 DADKTYIELDVK

-901 SLDKIA
+901 SLDKLA

-946 EEDDDQYALLIK
+946 EEDDDQYVLLIK

-999 TWLSTYG
+999 TWLATYG

-1028 ADYSSTKKKVTFTT
+1028 ADYSSSKKKVTFTT

-1188 PAKNAPVIFADANL
+1188 PAKNASVIFADANL

>member
-28 AREPDSVPPAS
+28 ATGMTPGTTSPISTTTSSTPVTTEATEIKKVTISKNTVTVDGNIVPQGITVKAFSNEDGLEQNDITSKVDWSVTTTDGQQSDVTVDASGKVTVSAKAKKGTYTITAKGKASETTGTGTTTLTVSRTGEDVATSVTVSGGVDSVNIP
-39 TTQNGDQAM
+39 GDA
-48 SLSATQISVAY
+48 
-59 GEEISDAKLKAAV
+59 DAAITENTAFT
-72 IGAPGSASI
+72 A
-81 AYSVKQGSTEVL
+81 SVKNAFEEDVASPAVGWSVKPTKAENNDKVSISQ
-93 SYSDGKVTPLK
+93 DGKVTVKPG
-104 AGSRTITATVTA
+104 AVEDTVTVTA
-116 SGYTTTT
+116 TCG
-123 VDIPVNVEKKKI
+123 
-135 SVSAATV
+135 SVSGTKTFKLVYADRVIKSIDEIWMRDAGKNVDVTQGLTMRVDETV
-142 ENKVYDKKTD
+142 ELFVKGKDQYGDAIETEVVGIEESSDKLEVISSDKIKATKKTD
-152 ATVTQV
+152 SPVAVTIKVGELSKTLNVTVEPEATQSYTVTFTAKPQGQYTYGTTIPTPTVEVKDGSGTVEVQSGDVRYEYRKIEKVSAVALNSTLTTMPTDVGTYQV
-158 TFDGVSL
+158 VAYYNANGHSASSEAVEFEITKKPITVNADNKTITKGDAIPTLTFTVPTGALAYNDT
-165 SKDADYTVSAQFEDA
+165 KDAL
-180 NVGIDKAV
+180 GV
-188 TGTVSLTGDAANK
+188 TLT
-201 YELTSATLPTGTKAN
+201 TKA
-216 ITAASVT
+216 TS
-223 LEVPKQTV
+223 
-231 KQGTALDTL
+231 
-240 AKNLSDNVKAKG
+240 
-252 VDGEAVAGTF
+252 
-262 SGLEVS
+262 
-268 KRDEFRV
+268 
-275 TGQNFESD
+275 
-283 KGVYTLTGT
+283 
-292 FTPSNSNYTAKSDV
+292 
-306 EIVYDVTGLDKQEAA
+306 
-321 FKTTDS
+321 
-327 QVYEKDKTVE
+327 
-337 NPVTVT
+337 
-343 KGNTS
+343 TS
-348 AVISYDSSDKSVAT
+348 AVGSYD
-362 IDNQGKITILKAGKT
+362 I
-377 AISAAIPGNADYE
+377 
-390 AANISY
+390 
-396 ELVVNPKPM
+396 
-405 TEATITSI
+405 
-413 AEQVYTG
+413 
-420 KELTPDL
+420 
-427 TVTDGSISLVKGTD
+427 
-441 YDVAYTNN
+441 
-449 VFPGPATATVT
+449 
-460 FKGNYT
+460 T
-466 GTAKKTF
+466 GTSNSKNYAVTV
-473 EIQKATYNKPTGISQ
+473 QKG
-488 SVVAGQN
+488 
-495 AVLTIPVDLANA
+495 
-507 EITNYSPITVD
+507 
-518 GKDASIVDGTPSR
+518 
-531 DKNVITA
+531 
-538 KIKSGAT
+538 
-545 NGQTA
+545 
-550 NVKIKLT
+550 
-557 TKGYGDVTLAY
+557 
-568 TLTVADSKQ
+568 
-577 QLISSQIN
+577 
-585 FVSKTVTADGKTYFK
+585 
-600 LDNASLNGV
+600 
-609 TDTNGKWTY
+609 
-618 ALKGVSTLSEQSEM
+618 
-632 PSFKDAGVYTIV
+632 
-644 ASYQGDKYVGS
+644 
-655 KEATLTIKSAES
+655 TLTIKAEEGLRMSAS
-667 SNIAIYAATQLAS
+667 KASDDSNRS
-680 RYDDNYSYFNVRLR
+680 RYDLSVRR
-694 DEKNGYARVRADAN
+694 GTGYLDLNADAD
-708 DYLVNQ
+708 DYLNRQTVDGSKDYWIGFDLDVYLDGVSKNIQ
-714 KKDGTSSEW
+714 DLYVSSTGKSTDWKKISDLNNSRRYIGDFYLDNLSGTSF
-723 IGMTIEPKVGS
+723 T
-734 SRTTDGLWVAF
+734 
-745 SKTGTWYKLKDIS
+745 
-758 SKRSG
+758 
-763 DLYITDVDSD
+763 
-773 SFDLWFDTD
+773 LWFDTD
-782 DRDRA
+782 DDSDNSDRL
-787 DSIYLATNSAGTENL
+787 YFATSSSGANEYYID
-802 FELEVDFDSYSGSS
+802 VDFDAYRGSS

-874 KADKTYIELDVK
+874 DADKTYIELDVK

-1028 ADYSSTKKKVTFTT
+1028 ADYSSSKKKVTFTT

-1120 GANVTGYTSSRF
+1120 GANVNGYTSSRF
-1132 PDVPLSRWS
+1132 PDVSLSRWS

>member
-28 AREPDSVPPAS
+28 ATTS
-39 TTQNGDQAM
+39 TSPTSTRTGTSDVGTPTPQAG
-48 SLSATQISVAY
+48 LTAENQ
-59 GEEISDAKLKAAV
+59 KLNDLTV
-72 IGAPGSASI
+72 GTEYTSASPI
-81 AYSVKQGSTEVL
+81 VSGGQGAYTMTAKEGTLPKWLTLTTDGKLTGTPTEV
-93 SYSDGKVTPLK
+93 G
-104 AGSRTITATVTA
+104 
-116 SGYTTTT
+116 
-123 VDIPVNVEKKKI
+123 
-135 SVSAATV
+135 
-142 ENKVYDKKTD
+142 
-152 ATVTQV
+152 
-158 TFDGVSL
+158 
-165 SKDADYTVSAQFEDA
+165 
-180 NVGIDKAV
+180 
-188 TGTVSLTGDAANK
+188 TGTVTVIISDSTEGAALTK
-201 YELTSATLPTGTKAN
+201 EIQ
-216 ITAASVT
+216 ITY
-223 LEVPKQTV
+223 
-231 KQGTALDTL
+231 
-240 AKNLSDNVKAKG
+240 NVKAK
-252 VDGEAVAGTF
+252 
-262 SGLEVS
+262 EV
-268 KRDEFRV
+268 KV
-275 TGQNFESD
+275 TAAIVQD
-283 KGVYTLTGT
+283 K
-292 FTPSNSNYTAKSDV
+292 
-306 EIVYDVTGLDKQEAA
+306 VYDA
-321 FKTTDS
+321 
-327 QVYEKDKTVE
+327 
-337 NPVTVT
+337 T
-343 KGNTS
+343 KN
-348 AVISYDSSDKSVAT
+348 
-362 IDNQGKITILKAGKT
+362 
-377 AISAAIPGNADYE
+377 
-390 AANISY
+390 
-396 ELVVNPKPM
+396 
-405 TEATITSI
+405 
-413 AEQVYTG
+413 
-420 KELTPDL
+420 
-427 TVTDGSISLVKGTD
+427 
-441 YDVAYTNN
+441 
-449 VFPGPATATVT
+449 ATVT
-460 FKGNYT
+460 SVTFGQDQLDSADYT
-466 GTAKKTF
+466 ATAEFTSPNVSESAQATVTVELTEQGKKKYSLGTAT
-473 EIQKATYNKPTGISQ
+473 TT
-488 SVVAGQN
+488 
-495 AVLTIPVDLANA
+495 ANA
-507 EITNYSPITVD
+507 EITAADVTKLEISKQSFE
-518 GKDASIVDGTPSR
+518 KDTSVEEIQNKLKEIKAVGIGT
-531 DKNVITA
+531 DTEVAGTYVITNAEWKDDLPQA
-538 KIKSGAT
+538 KSSVTKDNFINTVGTYKVTATFTPESKNYKAKEVTFDCDITGQTQMTLKFDQASVSKTYGDEKFTLAAKAEGASAYGEITYTSSDPTVAEVDSKTGEVTIKSAGKT
-545 NGQTA
+545 TITA
-550 NVKIKLT
+550 NMQGTQT
-557 TKGYGDVTLAY
+557 TTAASASYE
-568 TLTVADSKQ
+568 LTVNQATHQGVVVEDSVFANQAKSYIFDLPQ
-577 QLISSQIN
+577 EVRELPGVTYGQVEKSGDLISSASVENNKLTVNVTSQSADASGTVTIPASSTN
-585 FVSKTVTADGKTYFK
+585 YEKFNLVYKLKAVSKTDVSSKITFADKTEYYTGKAIQ
-600 LDNASLNGV
+600 LSAPSISGIAASGQY
-609 TDTNGKWTY
+609 KWTY
-618 ALKGVSTLSEQSEM
+618 TWSKDGTQTTSSGSETM
-632 PSFKDAGVYTIV
+632 PSFTEVGTYRVTATYEDDANLGRKT
-644 ASYQGDKYVGS
+644 
-655 KEATLTIKSAES
+655 ATLTIKPAAVKST
-667 SNIAIYAATQLAS
+667 ITVTATQMS
-680 RYDDNYSYFNVRLR
+680 SSKDDNYKYWDL
-694 DEKNGYARVRADAN
+694 EKRSWGDGYLNLRADAD
-708 DYLVNQ
+708 DYLVRQSVNG
-714 KKDGTSSEW
+714 DRYYW
-723 IGMTIEPKVGS
+723 IGLDITPKINDQSCKVE
-734 SRTTDGLWVAF
+734 
-745 SKTGTWYKLKDIS
+745 
-758 SKRSG
+758 
-763 DLYITDVDSD
+763 DLYVSD
-773 SFDLWFDTD
+773 SGKSDKWKRMGSLSNKECSIGDFYLEGISGSNFYLWFDTD
-782 DRDRA
+782 G
-787 DSIYLATNSAGTENL
+787 DSDNSDTIYLATDSKGSNK
-802 FELEVDFDSYSGSS
+802 FELYVDFNSYSGSS

-824 SDTSKVNGDRV
+824 SDTSKVDGDRV

-874 KADKTYIELDVK
+874 DADKTYIELDVK

-946 EEDDDQYALLIK
+946 EEDDDQYVLLIK

-999 TWLSTYG
+999 TWLATYG

-1028 ADYSSTKKKVTFTT
+1028 ADYSSSKKKVTFTT

-1166 RITREEMAT
+1166 RITREEMAA

>member
-28 AREPDSVPPAS
+28 AAGS
-39 TTQNGDQAM
+39 TTDTSTTSITTSGTSTPA
-48 SLSATQISVAY
+48 AEQITINY
-59 GEEISDAKLKAAV
+59 
-72 IGAPGSASI
+72 IGL
-81 AYSVKQGSTEVL
+81 TEN
-93 SYSDGKVTPLK
+93 GKVTID
-104 AGSRTITATVTA
+104 GSSEKIVQATAY
-116 SGYTTTT
+116 S
-123 VDIPVNVEKKKI
+123 D
-135 SVSAATV
+135 
-142 ENKVYDKKTD
+142 
-152 ATVTQV
+152 
-158 TFDGVSL
+158 
-165 SKDADYTVSAQFEDA
+165 
-180 NVGIDKAV
+180 
-188 TGTVSLTGDAANK
+188 
-201 YELTSATLPTGTKAN
+201 SATTEIPDTKLMWT
-216 ITAASVT
+216 ISGPDSSVT
-223 LEVPKQTV
+223 ISNDI
-231 KQGTALDTL
+231 GT
-240 AKNLSDNVKAKG
+240 
-252 VDGEAVAGTF
+252 E
-262 SGLEVS
+262 
-268 KRDEFRV
+268 
-275 TGQNFESD
+275 
-283 KGVYTLTGT
+283 
-292 FTPSNSNYTAKSDV
+292 
-306 EIVYDVTGLDKQEAA
+306 
-321 FKTTDS
+321 
-327 QVYEKDKTVE
+327 
-337 NPVTVT
+337 
-343 KGNTS
+343 
-348 AVISYDSSDKSVAT
+348 
-362 IDNQGKITILKAGKT
+362 GKITIPK
-377 AISAAIPGNADYE
+377 NAK
-390 AANISY
+390 NGSY
-396 ELVVNPKPM
+396 
-405 TEATITSI
+405 
-413 AEQVYTG
+413 
-420 KELTPDL
+420 
-427 TVTDGSISLVKGTD
+427 TVTATPKDG
-441 YDVAYTNN
+441 VA
-449 VFPGPATATVT
+449 
-460 FKGNYT
+460 T
-466 GTAKKTF
+466 GTAKTATLTV
-473 EIQKATYNKPTGISQ
+473 ERKAAEAQAQYSGSGTGITVENSQIKLTDAAEGTATVQAEKKQDQTITVKIKGVNEKITYGTTYTPDVDVTGDSGGTTKYTYVKVEKGATPLNNTVETETKPTGVGTYRVTATYTAKDSNKKADDTFEFEIVPKELTVSGLSATERVYTKGSKDVKITGGQLNGIVDRDDVSIAQVTGIMADDNAGENKSVTVAITLQGSKADNYTVKAPTDVKVNITKAKYTADGVSNNALSIEVNANKGNTVYGAIPNAMAQLKTAYAVQ
-488 SVVAGQN
+488 SATDANSILKDTPVMSGDSIKVAVKDTAAVGQSAN
-495 AVLTIPVDLANA
+495 IPVKVSFQ
-507 EITNYSPITVD
+507 NYE
-518 GKDASIVDGTPSR
+518 
-531 DKNVITA
+531 
-538 KIKSGAT
+538 
-545 NGQTA
+545 
-550 NVKIKLT
+550 
-557 TKGYGDVTLAY
+557 DVTITY
-568 TLTVADSKQ
+568 TIKVVNKTDVFNS
-577 QLISSQIN
+577 ITFN
-585 FVSKTVTADGKTYFK
+585 SKTVTADGKTYFK

-618 ALKGVSTLSEQSEM
+618 AVKGVSTLSEQSEM

-644 ASYQGDKYVGS
+644 ASYQGNKYVGS
-655 KEATLTIKSAES
+655 KEATLTIKAAVKSTITVSASQLGS
-667 SNIAIYAATQLAS
+667 S
-680 RYDDNYSYFNVRLR
+680 YDDNYKYWDLDKRGSG
-694 DEKNGYARVRADAN
+694 DGYLNLRADAD

-723 IGMTIEPKVGS
+723 IGMTISPEVSGTAKAS
-734 SRTTDGLWVAF
+734 GLWVSTDQSTWHELKENNTLSLSDF
-745 SKTGTWYKLKDIS
+745 YISDIGEKT
-758 SKRSG
+758 
-763 DLYITDVDSD
+763 
-773 SFDLWFDTD
+773 FDLWYDTD
-782 DRDRA
+782 DRDCH
-787 DSIYLATNSAGTENL
+787 DSLYLATDSNGSNK
-802 FELEVDFDSYSGSS
+802 FELYVDFDSYSGSS

-824 SDTSKVNGDRV
+824 SNTSKKDGDRV

-845 VKNGSATVTFSSSAL
+845 VKNGSATVTFSSSVL
-860 SDALDENKKEAKRE
+860 SDALDDNKKEAKRE

-886 TSKSVDD
+886 NSKSVDD

-901 SLDKIA
+901 SLDKLA

-919 GTVTFDYRALA
+919 GTVTFDDRALA

-946 EEDDDQYALLIK
+946 EEDDDQYVLLIK

-973 VTFDYKLKSGEKSSD
+973 VTFDYKLKSGEKSSN

-1013 ADVYAA
+1013 ADIYAA
-1019 APTYVTDMK
+1019 APAYVTDMK
-1028 ADYSSTKKKVTFTT
+1028 ADYSSSKKKVTFTT

-1159 GNFAPTM
+1159 GNFAPAM

-1181 QSSGKTL
+1181 QSAGETL
-1188 PAKNAPVIFADANL
+1188 PAKNTPVIFADANL

>member
-19 VATSAPMAF
+19 VATGAPMAF

-39 TTQNGDQAM
+39 TTTSGTTVTAATSVHHIKLNQESVTVTGKDAQSVTVTAHSSEDESSNSIENHKFKWSVSSVGGSGVSIAEDTGVITVDAKAKAGDYTIKAVPKDGTVTGEATATLKVVREAAKATTI
-48 SLSATQISVAY
+48 SKIYVETTSGKIDVTDDKSIEITAGENRTLSADVLDQFGDPYTTEAVSYTSNNPKVTIES
-59 GEEISDAKLKAAV
+59 SNKLKVADDATGTATITAKCGDVSKSFEVKFAKKAV
-72 IGAPGSASI
+72 GTVTIDFGTSLDN
-81 AYSVKQGSTEVL
+81 L
-93 SYSDGKVTPLK
+93 SYTGKPVEPKVTVTVDDSPVATPEGKVT
-104 AGSRTITATVTA
+104 
-116 SGYTTTT
+116 YTY
-123 VDIPVNVEKKKI
+123 VEVIPNN
-135 SVSAATV
+135 A
-142 ENKVYDKKTD
+142 
-152 ATVTQV
+152 
-158 TFDGVSL
+158 
-165 SKDADYTVSAQFEDA
+165 
-180 NVGIDKAV
+180 
-188 TGTVSLTGDAANK
+188 AANALSTPV
-201 YELTSATLPTGTKAN
+201 EV
-216 ITAASVT
+216 ASVT
-223 LEVPKQTV
+223 DVGAYEV
-231 KQGTALDTL
+231 TATYT
-240 AKNLSDNVKAKG
+240 
-252 VDGEAVAGTF
+252 DGEAIGRASKQFEIKQAAF
-262 SGLEVS
+262 SGT
-268 KRDEFRV
+268 KD
-275 TGQNFESD
+275 FE
-283 KGVYTLTGT
+283 
-292 FTPSNSNYTAKSDV
+292 
-306 EIVYDVTGLDKQEAA
+306 E
-321 FKTTDS
+321 
-327 QVYEKDKTVE
+327 
-337 NPVTVT
+337 
-343 KGNTS
+343 
-348 AVISYDSSDKSVAT
+348 
-362 IDNQGKITILKAGKT
+362 
-377 AISAAIPGNADYE
+377 
-390 AANISY
+390 
-396 ELVVNPKPM
+396 
-405 TEATITSI
+405 
-413 AEQVYTG
+413 
-420 KELTPDL
+420 
-427 TVTDGSISLVKGTD
+427 
-441 YDVAYTNN
+441 
-449 VFPGPATATVT
+449 
-460 FKGNYT
+460 
-466 GTAKKTF
+466 
-473 EIQKATYNKPTGISQ
+473 
-488 SVVAGQN
+488 
-495 AVLTIPVDLANA
+495 
-507 EITNYSPITVD
+507 
-518 GKDASIVDGTPSR
+518 
-531 DKNVITA
+531 NVI
-538 KIKSGAT
+538 AT
-545 NGQTA
+545 
-550 NVKIKLT
+550 
-557 TKGYGDVTLAY
+557 
-568 TLTVADSKQ
+568 
-577 QLISSQIN
+577 
-585 FVSKTVTADGKTYFK
+585 DGKTYTFELPQNVTSLKDVKFGTPTGMSTVVKSAKIEGNKLIITTNAVNSGSDTITIPVTSKNYTSFDLTYTFK
-600 LDNASLNGV
+600 ASAKSNVSDKITFASDTV
-609 TDTNGKWTY
+609 TYDGKNHKLSEPGFTGTVDGTKSWTY
-618 ALKGVSTLSEQSEM
+618 TWYKDNTKTTTIGQSTM
-632 PSFKDAGVYTIV
+632 PEFKDVGVYHVT
-644 ASYQGDKYVGS
+644 AKYEDDKQIGY

-667 SNIAIYAATQLAS
+667 SNITIYSVAQLSS

-734 SRTTDGLWVAF
+734 TRTTDGLWIAF
-745 SKTGTWYKLKDIS
+745 SKTGTWYKLKDIG

-782 DRDRA
+782 DRDRT

-802 FELEVDFDSYSGSS
+802 FELEVDFNSYSGSS

-824 SDTSKVNGDRV
+824 SDTSKVDGDRV

-874 KADKTYIELDVK
+874 DADKTYIELDVK

-946 EEDDDQYALLIK
+946 EEDDDQYVLLIK

-1006 GSTVYGA
+1006 GSTVYGV

-1019 APTYVTDMK
+1019 APAYVTDMK
-1028 ADYSSTKKKVTFTT
+1028 ADYSSSKKKVTFTT

>member
-28 AREPDSVPPAS
+28 AAETVPGTTPLAS
-39 TTQNGDQAM
+39 TTTETMTAATAAEQITINHIGLTENGTVTVNGKTGKTVQATAY
-48 SLSATQISVAY
+48 SSSDTAALIDNSKLTWSISGEAGSGVSVDAATGKITVAAKAKAGDYTIKAVPKDGTVTGEATATLKVVREAAKATTISKIYVETTSGKINVTDDKSIEIPAGESRTLSA
-59 GEEISDAKLKAAV
+59 
-72 IGAPGSASI
+72 
-81 AYSVKQGSTEVL
+81 EVL
-93 SYSDGKVTPLK
+93 DQFGDAFSGTVTYTVSGNDNVKIDPSNSNVFKVEGN
-104 AGSRTITATVTA
+104 AEGTATVTA
-116 SGYTTTT
+116 TC
-123 VDIPVNVEKKKI
+123 
-135 SVSAATV
+135 
-142 ENKVYDKKTD
+142 
-152 ATVTQV
+152 
-158 TFDGVSL
+158 
-165 SKDADYTVSAQFEDA
+165 
-180 NVGIDKAV
+180 
-188 TGTVSLTGDAANK
+188 GTVSK
-201 YELTSATLPTGTKAN
+201 SF
-216 ITAASVT
+216 
-223 LEVPKQTV
+223 EVKVAKQ
-231 KQGTALDTL
+231 
-240 AKNLSDNVKAKG
+240 AKG
-252 VDGEAVAGTF
+252 EVKIDFGT
-262 SGLEVS
+262 SLNGLS
-268 KRDEFRV
+268 Y
-275 TGQNFESD
+275 TG
-283 KGVYTLTGT
+283 K
-292 FTPSNSNYTAKSDV
+292 PV
-306 EIVYDVTGLDKQEAA
+306 EPK
-321 FKTTDS
+321 
-327 QVYEKDKTVE
+327 
-337 NPVTVT
+337 VTVT
-343 KGNTS
+343 VGDESVEDPERKVTYTYVE
-348 AVISYDSSDKSVAT
+348 VIP
-362 IDNQGKITILKAGKT
+362 KT
-377 AISAAIPGNADYE
+377 A
-390 AANISY
+390 AANALS
-396 ELVVNPKPM
+396 
-405 TEATITSI
+405 
-413 AEQVYTG
+413 
-420 KELTPDL
+420 TPVEMSS
-427 TVTDGSISLVKGTD
+427 VTDVG
-441 YDVAYTNN
+441 AYE
-449 VFPGPATATVT
+449 VTAT
-460 FKGNYT
+460 YT
-466 GTAKKTF
+466 DGETIGRASKQFTIKQAAFSGTKDF
-473 EIQKATYNKPTGISQ
+473 E
-488 SVVAGQN
+488 
-495 AVLTIPVDLANA
+495 
-507 EITNYSPITVD
+507 E
-518 GKDASIVDGTPSR
+518 
-531 DKNVITA
+531 NVI
-538 KIKSGAT
+538 AT
-545 NGQTA
+545 
-550 NVKIKLT
+550 
-557 TKGYGDVTLAY
+557 
-568 TLTVADSKQ
+568 
-577 QLISSQIN
+577 
-585 FVSKTVTADGKTYFK
+585 DGKTYTFELPQNVTSLKDVKFGTPTGMSAVVKSAKVEGNKLIITTKTATSGSDTITILVTSKNYTSFDLTYTFK
-600 LDNASLNGV
+600 ASAKSNVFNKITFASDTVTYDGKNHKLSEPGFTGTVEGTKNWTYTWYKDNAKATTIGQ
-609 TDTNGKWTY
+609 
-618 ALKGVSTLSEQSEM
+618 STM
-632 PSFKDAGVYTIV
+632 PEFKDVGVYHVT
-644 ASYQGDKYVGS
+644 AKYEDDKQIGS
-655 KEATLTIKSAES
+655 KEATLTIKPVVKSTITVSASQLGS
-667 SNIAIYAATQLAS
+667 S
-680 RYDDNYSYFNVRLR
+680 YDDNYKYWDLDKRGSG
-694 DEKNGYARVRADAN
+694 DGYLNLRADAD

-723 IGMTIEPKVGS
+723 IGMTISPEVSGTAKAS
-734 SRTTDGLWVAF
+734 GLWVSTDQSTWHELKENNTLSLSDF
-745 SKTGTWYKLKDIS
+745 YISDIGEKT
-758 SKRSG
+758 
-763 DLYITDVDSD
+763 
-773 SFDLWFDTD
+773 FDLWYDTD
-782 DRDRA
+782 DRDCH
-787 DSIYLATNSAGTENL
+787 DSLYLATDSNGSNK
-802 FELEVDFDSYSGSS
+802 FEIYVDFDSYSGSS

-824 SDTSKVNGDRV
+824 SNTSKKDGDRV

-860 SDALDENKKEAKRE
+860 SDALDDNKKEAKRE

-886 TSKSVDD
+886 NSKSVDD

-901 SLDKIA
+901 SLDKLA

-946 EEDDDQYALLIK
+946 EEDDDQYVLLIK
-958 DGSSDVIDLGRGSVE
+958 DGGSDVIDLGRGSVE

-1013 ADVYAA
+1013 SDIYAA
-1019 APTYVTDMK
+1019 APAYVTDMK
-1028 ADYSSTKKKVTFTT
+1028 ADYSSSKKKVTFTT

-1053 TLKTGSGSTTTTPT
+1053 TLKTGSGGTTTTPT

-1159 GNFAPTM
+1159 GNFAPAM

-1181 QSSGKTL
+1181 QSAGETL